1 MKKTVKCLFA
11 SAALFILLTG
21 CVQFQNMTV
30 PKKVQVKTTAEYNF
44 TIAEFEKDFSDK
56 LSAAEIRKSIG
67 ENFEFYDYNPGGN
80 QEVQQYLLRMPL
92 EEVPLD
98 FGSYMESIDIGKNLD
113 AMNFEQDIP
122 IPDLQLNAEQEID
135 LEILNT
141 MMIGLLAVKGNIGT
155 GPQKVNFTGFSTVSI
170 SSGKLTINTAS
181 ANGTVKLYSASG
193 LTQAGCSTATPIAT
207 GTLKSGKV
215 VFDLS
220 GKTLYAND
228 TYIDFVDD
236 NSNQE
241 FVGTLNKTAK
251 ISKVTGLLSQ
261 DDKIITLDPVSFKG
275 AGESSPVKECVFSD
289 DSKLSLNITTPS
301 WSGVTITKNIKLSGG
316 LDLTFSGSETESSL
330 MGKKYTNQDIILEP
344 ELTLKFS
351 NATIDFTSKPKFELS
366 SDIKGFK
373 SVTVKLPEGVKTSFD
388 VKQELPSS
396 ASSMVKE
403 IVWNAGSGIE
413 IEYSNTLPAGNDMK
427 MTASSDF
434 IGLNSQTETIETTP
448 GTEKK
453 KIEFHSD
460 AEKTTSISN
469 ATKVD
474 FSAKLELPGYKDT
487 ENTITISG
495 VEPGESYK
503 IAMKITPVFDWE
515 SITIDTTALNDTG
528 VLGKMA
534 VDFNPKTLLSS
545 LDSMLDPSGNSKISD
560 KIKLSELELKLF
572 CERPDYESFKDVQF
586 TGKIGL
592 GGISDDGEHL
602 NNATYILGSKT
613 EDHQLIFNNE
623 PVLEKDSKGTVIS
636 DLAGVQCVGTNL
648 ASTINS
654 ISESEK
660 LGLNY
665 SLKLTGTDG
674 NKNLTLQKTNLNN
687 SSNTSLKITAM
698 IILPLELKVTED
710 YTVDVMKMA
719 GKSFNPDD
727 SSEPDL
733 LGRTDF
739 SSSGGTMEKLMNIIE
754 NVSVTYAPS
763 KKPIIGNAE
772 IKIDLDG
779 TGANFEEKSISINGG
794 IYTEKPKMIV
804 ENPVKPS
811 VNVVLKQGELKIPR
825 EMSFKT
831 RLDLQI
837 KTNGEPLEFGGN

>member
-56 LSAAEIRKSIG
+56 LSAAEIQKSIG
-67 ENFEFYDYNPGGN
+67 ENLEFYDYNPGGN
-80 QEVQQYLLRMPL
+80 EEVQQYLLRMPL
-92 EEVPLD
+92 QEVPLD

-122 IPDLQLNAEQEID
+122 IPNLQLNAEQEID

-141 MMIGLLAVKGNIGT
+141 MMIGLLAVKGNTGT

-170 SSGKLTINTAS
+170 SSGKLTIDTTS
-181 ANGTVKLYSASG
+181 AKGTVKLYSASG
-193 LTQAGCSTATPIAT
+193 LTQAGCSSATPIAT

-220 GKTLYAND
+220 GKTLYANE

-236 NSNQE
+236 NTNQE
-241 FVGTLNKTAK
+241 FVGTLNETAK
-251 ISKVTGLLSQ
+251 ISKVTGLSQ
-261 DDKIITLDPVSFKG
+261 DDKTIKLDPVSFKG
-275 AGESSPVKECVFSD
+275 AGDSSPVKECVFSE
-289 DSKLSLNITTPS
+289 DSKLSLNITTPN
-301 WSGVTITKNIKLSGG
+301 WDGVTITKNIKLSGG
-316 LDLTFSGSETESSL
+316 LDLTFSGSETESL
-330 MGKKYTNQDIILEP
+330 KDKIYTNQDIILEP
-344 ELTLKFS
+344 ELTLTFS

-366 SDIKGFK
+366 SEIKGFE

-413 IEYSNTLPAGNDMK
+413 IEYSNTLPAGNAMD
-427 MTASSDF
+427 MTASSGF
-434 IGLNSQTETIETTP
+434 IGLASSTKTIETTS
-448 GTEKK
+448 GSEKK
-453 KIEFHSD
+453 KIEFYSAD
-460 AEKTTSISN
+460 EKTVTINSS
-469 ATKVD
+469 TKVD
-474 FSAKLELPGYKDT
+474 FSASLTLPGFNST
-487 ENTITISG
+487 ENTITISN
-495 VEPGESYK
+495 VVPGESYK
-503 IAMKITPVFDWE
+503 IAMKITPVFNWK
-515 SITIDTTALNDTG
+515 SITIDTTALDEKG
-528 VLGKMA
+528 VPGKMA

-545 LDSMLDPSGNSKISD
+545 LDSMLDSSGTNKISD
-560 KIKLSELELKLF
+560 KINLSKLELKLF
-572 CERPDYESFKDVQF
+572 CERPDYESFKNVQF
-586 TGKIGL
+586 EGKIGL
-592 GGISDDGEHL
+592 GGTSDGGQTL
-602 NNATYILGSKT
+602 NNPTYILGSET

-636 DLAGVQCVGTNL
+636 DLTGVQCVGTNL
-648 ASTINS
+648 ALTINS

-674 NKNLTLQKTNLNN
+674 NKDLKLTKDALKN
-687 SSNTSLKITAM
+687 SSKTSLKITAM

-719 GKSFNPDD
+719 GKSFNPSD
-727 SSEPDL
+727 STEPDL

-754 NVSVTYAPS
+754 SVSVTYAPS

-772 IKIDLDG
+772 IQIDLDG
-779 TGANFEEKSISINGG
+779 TGTEFEEKSISINGG

>member
-56 LSAAEIRKSIG
+56 LSAATIQSSIG

-122 IPDLQLNAEQEID
+122 IPNLQLNAEQEID

-155 GPQKVNFTGFSTVSI
+155 GPQKVNFKGFSTVSI

-220 GKTLYAND
+220 GKTLYANE

-241 FVGTLNKTAK
+241 FVGTLNETAK
-251 ISKVTGLLSQ
+251 ISKVTGLSQ
-261 DDKIITLDPVSFKG
+261 DDKTIKLDPVSFKG

-289 DSKLSLNITTPS
+289 DSKLSLNITTPN
-301 WSGVTITKNIKLSGG
+301 WGGVTITKNIKLSGG
-316 LDLTFSGSETESSL
+316 LDLTFSGSETESL
-330 MGKKYTNQDIILEP
+330 KDKIYTNQDIILEP

-366 SDIKGFK
+366 SEIKGFK
-373 SVTVKLPEGVKTSFD
+373 SVTVKLPEGVKTSFNVSQD
-388 VKQELPSS
+388 LPRS

-427 MTASSDF
+427 MTASSEF
-434 IGLNSQTETIETTP
+434 IGLTSQIEIIETTN

-503 IAMKITPVFDWE
+503 IAMKITPVFDWK
-515 SITIDTTALNDTG
+515 SITIDTTALDEKG
-528 VLGKMA
+528 VPGNMA

-545 LDSMLDPSGNSKISD
+545 LDSMLDPSENSKISD
-560 KIKLSELELKLF
+560 KIDLSKLELKLF
-572 CERPDYESFKDVQF
+572 CERPDYESFKNVQF
-586 TGKIGL
+586 EGKISL
-592 GGISDDGEHL
+592 GGTSDEGKNL
-602 NNATYILGSKT
+602 NNPTYILGTET

-674 NKNLTLQKTNLNN
+674 KTDLKLTKDDLKN

-698 IILPLELKVTED
+698 IILPLELKITAD

-779 TGANFEEKSISINGG
+779 TGTKFEVKSISINGG

>member
-56 LSAAEIRKSIG
+56 LSAAEIQKSIG
-67 ENFEFYDYNPGGN
+67 ETFEFYDYNPGGN

-122 IPDLQLNAEQEID
+122 IPNLQLNAEQEID

-155 GPQKVNFTGFSTVSI
+155 GPQKVNFEGFSTVSI

-193 LTQAGCSTATPIAT
+193 LTDAGCSSANLIAT

-220 GKTLYAND
+220 GKTLYANG

-236 NSNQE
+236 NTNQE
-241 FVGTLNKTAK
+241 FGGTLNKTAK
-251 ISKVTGLLSQ
+251 ISKVTGLTQ
-261 DDKIITLDPVSFKG
+261 ADKTITLDPVSFKG

-289 DSKLSLNITTPS
+289 DSNLSLNITTPN
-301 WSGVTITKNIKLSGG
+301 WTGVTITKNIKLSGG
-316 LDLTFSGSETESSL
+316 LELTFSGSATESL

-373 SVTVKLPEGVKTSFD
+373 TVTVKLPEGVKTSFNVSQD
-388 VKQELPSS
+388 LPRS
-396 ASSMVKE
+396 AATMVNE

-413 IEYSNTLPAGNDMK
+413 VEYSNTLPPGNAME
-427 MTASSDF
+427 MTASSEF
-434 IGLNSQTETIETTP
+434 IGLTSQPKTIETTT
-448 GTEKK
+448 GNEKK
-453 KIEFHSD
+453 TIQFHSA
-460 AEKTTSISN
+460 AEKTIKISE
-469 ATKVD
+469 TPKVD
-474 FSAKLELPGYKDT
+474 FSAKLELPKYNET

-495 VEPGESYK
+495 VKPGESYK
-503 IAMKITPVFDWE
+503 IAMKITPVFDWK
-515 SITIDTTALNDTG
+515 SITIDTAALD
-528 VLGKMA
+528 GKDVSGNMA
-534 VDFNPKTLLSS
+534 VDFNPAKLLSS
-545 LDSMLDPSGNSKISD
+545 LDSMLDSSGTNKISD
-560 KIKLSELELKLF
+560 KIDLSKLELKLF
-572 CERPDYESFKDVQF
+572 CERPDYESFKNVQF
-586 TGKIGL
+586 EGKIAL
-592 GGISDDGEHL
+592 GGTSDDGENL
-602 NNATYILGSKT
+602 NNPTYILGT
-613 EDHQLIFNNE
+613 EKEDKPLMFSNE

-636 DLAGVQCVGTNL
+636 DLTGVSCVGTDL
-648 ASTINS
+648 ATTINN

-674 NKNLTLQKTNLNN
+674 KTDLKLTKKDLNN
-687 SSNTSLKITAM
+687 SSKTSLKITAM
-698 IILPLELKVTED
+698 IILPLELNVTD
-710 YTVDVMKMA
+710 NYTVDVMKMA

-733 LGRTDF
+733 LGRTEF

-754 NVSVTYAPS
+754 SVSVTYAPS

-779 TGANFEEKSISINGG
+779 TGTNFEEKSISINGG

>member
-56 LSAAEIRKSIG
+56 LSAAEIQKSIG

-80 QEVQQYLLRMPL
+80 EKVQQYLLRMPL

-122 IPDLQLNAEQEID
+122 IPNLQLNAEQEID

-193 LTQAGCSTATPIAT
+193 LTQAGCSTATTIAT

-251 ISKVTGLLSQ
+251 ISKVTGLTQ
-261 DDKIITLDPVSFKG
+261 GDQTIKLDPVSFKG

-289 DSKLSLNITTPS
+289 DSKLSLNITTPE
-301 WSGVTITKNIKLSGG
+301 WKGVTITKNIKLSGG
-316 LDLTFSGSETESSL
+316 LDLTFSVSETESSL
-330 MGKKYTNQDIILEP
+330 KDKIYTNKDIILEP
-344 ELTLKFS
+344 KLTLKFS
-351 NATIDFTSKPKFELS
+351 NATIDFTSKPKYELS
-366 SDIKGFK
+366 SEIKGFK
-373 SVTVKLPEGVKTSFD
+373 SVTVKLPEGVKTSFN
-388 VKQELPSS
+388 VSQELPSS

-413 IEYSNTLPAGNDMK
+413 VEYSNTLPAENDMK

-434 IGLNSQTETIETTP
+434 IGLITSQPKTIETTT
-448 GTEKK
+448 GNEKK
-453 KIEFHSD
+453 KIEFYSAD
-460 AEKTTSISN
+460 KKTVKISE
-469 ATKVD
+469 TPKVD
-474 FSAKLELPGYKDT
+474 FSASLTLPGFNST
-487 ENTITISG
+487 ENTITISN
-495 VEPGESYK
+495 VVPGESYK

-515 SITIDTTALNDTG
+515 SITIDTTALNDKD
-528 VLGKMA
+528 VSGKMA
-534 VDFNPKTLLSS
+534 VAFNPKTLLSS
-545 LDSMLDPSGNSKISD
+545 LDSMLDPSGTNKISE
-560 KIKLSELELKLF
+560 KIKLSKLEIKLF

-586 TGKIGL
+586 KGKIGL
-592 GGISDDGEHL
+592 GGTSNGGQTL
-602 NNATYILGSKT
+602 NNPTYILGSET

-636 DLAGVQCVGTNL
+636 DLAGVPCVGMNL

-674 NKNLTLQKTNLNN
+674 KTDLKLTKDDLKN

-698 IILPLELKVTED
+698 IILPLELNVTD
-710 YTVDVMKMA
+710 NYTVDVMKMA

-727 SSEPDL
+727 SSEADL

-739 SSSGGTMEKLMNIIE
+739 SSLGGTMEKLMNIIE
-754 NVSVTYAPS
+754 SVSVTYAPS

>member
-56 LSAAEIRKSIG
+56 LSAAEIQKSIG

-193 LTQAGCSTATPIAT
+193 LTQAGCSSENLIAT

-220 GKTLYAND
+220 GKTLYANG

-236 NSNQE
+236 NTNQE
-241 FVGTLNKTAK
+241 FVGSLNDTAK
-251 ISKVTGLLSQ
+251 ISKVTGLSQ

-316 LDLTFSGSETESSL
+316 LDLTFSGSETESL

-344 ELTLKFS
+344 ELTLKFT
-351 NATIDFTSKPKFELS
+351 NATIDFTSKPKFELI

-373 SVTVKLPEGVKTSFD
+373 TVTVKLPEGVKTSFD

-413 IEYSNTLPAGNDMK
+413 IEYSNTLPVGNAME
-427 MTASSDF
+427 MTASSEF
-434 IGLNSQTETIETTP
+434 IGLNSQTETIDTTD
-448 GTEKK
+448 GAEKK
-453 KIEFHSD
+453 TIQFRSA
-460 AEKTTSISN
+460 AEKKITIDN

-474 FSAKLELPGYKDT
+474 FLANLELPEYNET

-495 VEPGESYK
+495 VKPGESYK
-503 IAMKITPVFDWE
+503 IAMKITPVFDWK
-515 SITIDTTALNDTG
+515 SITIDTTALDNTG
-528 VLGKMA
+528 VSENMA

-545 LDSMLDPSGNSKISD
+545 LDSMLDPSGTNKISD
-560 KIKLSELELKLF
+560 KINLSKLELKLF
-572 CERPDYESFKDVQF
+572 CERPDYESFKNVQF
-586 TGKIGL
+586 EGKIGL
-592 GGISDDGEHL
+592 GGTSDEGKTL
-602 NNATYILGSKT
+602 NNPTYILGSET

-636 DLAGVQCVGTNL
+636 DLTGVQCVGTNL
-648 ASTINS
+648 ALTINS

-674 NKNLTLQKTNLNN
+674 NNKLTLQKTDLNN

-719 GKSFNPDD
+719 GKSFNPSD

-754 NVSVTYAPS
+754 SVSVTYAPS

-779 TGANFEEKSISINGG
+779 TGTKFEEKSISINGG

-811 VNVVLKQGELKIPR
+811 VNVVLKQGTLSIPR

>member
-56 LSAAEIRKSIG
+56 LSAAEIQKSIG
-67 ENFEFYDYNPGGN
+67 ENLEFYDYNPGGN

-92 EEVPLD
+92 QEVPLD
-98 FGSYMESIDIGKNLD
+98 FGSYMESIDIGKKLD

-122 IPDLQLNAEQEID
+122 IPNLQLNAEQEID

-141 MMIGLLAVKGNIGT
+141 MMIGLLAVNGKTGT

-193 LTQAGCSTATPIAT
+193 LTQVGCSSATPIAT

-220 GKTLYAND
+220 GKTLYANE
-228 TYIDFVDD
+228 TFIDFVDD

-251 ISKVTGLLSQ
+251 ISKVTGLTQ
-261 DDKIITLDPVSFKG
+261 ADKTITLDPVSFKG
-275 AGESSPVKECVFSD
+275 AGDSSPVKECVFSD
-289 DSKLSLNITTPS
+289 DSTLSLNITTPN
-301 WSGVTITKNIKLSGG
+301 WTGVTITKNIKLSGG
-316 LDLTFSGSETESSL
+316 LDLTFSDSETKSL
-330 MGKKYTNQDIILEP
+330 KDEKYTNQDIILEP

-351 NATIDFTSKPKFELS
+351 NATIDFTSEPKFELS

-373 SVTVKLPEGVKTSFD
+373 TVTVKLPEGVKTSFD

-396 ASSMVKE
+396 ASSMVKQ

-413 IEYSNTLPAGNDMK
+413 VEYSNTLPDGNAME
-427 MTASSDF
+427 MTASSEF
-434 IGLNSQTETIETTP
+434 IGLTSQPKTIETTT

-453 KIEFHSD
+453 KIEFHSA
-460 AEKTTSISN
+460 AEKIIIIN
-469 ATKVD
+469 NDTKVD
-474 FSAKLELPGYKDT
+474 FSANLKLPGYNGT

-515 SITIDTTALNDTG
+515 SITIDTTALNDKG
-528 VLGKMA
+528 VSGKMA
-534 VDFNPKTLLSS
+534 VNFNPKTLLSS
-545 LDSMLDPSGNSKISD
+545 LDSMLDSSGNSTISD
-560 KIKLSELELKLF
+560 KIKLSKLELKLF
-572 CERPDYESFKDVQF
+572 CERPDYESFKNVQF
-586 TGKIGL
+586 TGKIAL
-592 GGISDDGEHL
+592 GGTSNDGVTL
-602 NNATYILGSKT
+602 KDATYIL
-613 EDHQLIFNNE
+613 EDKPLMFSNE

-636 DLAGVQCVGTNL
+636 DLSKVSCVGTDL
-648 ASTINS
+648 ATTINN

-674 NKNLTLQKTNLNN
+674 KTDLKLTKKDLNN

-698 IILPLELKVTED
+698 IILPLELKVTD
-710 YTVDVMKMA
+710 NYTVDVMKMA
-719 GKSFNPDD
+719 GKSFDPNN
-727 SSEPDL
+727 SSEADL

-779 TGANFEEKSISINGG
+779 TGTNFEEKSISINGG

-804 ENPVKPS
+804 ENPLKPS

>member
-56 LSAAEIRKSIG
+56 LSAATIQSSIG

-122 IPDLQLNAEQEID
+122 IPNLQLNAEQEID

-155 GPQKVNFTGFSTVSI
+155 GPQKVNFKGFSTVSI

-220 GKTLYAND
+220 GKTLYANE

-236 NSNQE
+236 NTNQE
-241 FVGTLNKTAK
+241 FVGTLNKNAK
-251 ISKVTGLLSQ
+251 ISKVTGLTQ
-261 DDKIITLDPVSFKG
+261 DDKTITLDPVSFKG
-275 AGESSPVKECVFSD
+275 AGESSPVKECVFSE
-289 DSKLSLNITTPS
+289 DSKLSLNITTPN
-301 WSGVTITKNIKLSGG
+301 WTGVTITKNIKLSGG
-316 LDLTFSGSETESSL
+316 LDLTFSDSETKSL
-330 MGKKYTNQDIILEP
+330 KNIIYTNQDIILEP
-344 ELTLKFS
+344 ELTLKFTD
-351 NATIDFTSKPKFELS
+351 ATIDFTSEPKFKLS

-403 IVWNAGSGIE
+403 IVWNARSGIE

-434 IGLNSQTETIETTP
+434 IGLTSSTKTIETTS
-448 GTEKK
+448 GSEKE
-453 KIEFHSD
+453 KIEFYSAD
-460 AEKTTSISN
+460 ENTVTINSS
-469 ATKVD
+469 TKVD
-474 FSAKLELPGYKDT
+474 FSASLTLPGFNST
-487 ENTITISG
+487 ENTITISN
-495 VEPGESYK
+495 VVPGKSYK
-503 IAMKITPVFDWE
+503 IAMKITPVFDWK
-515 SITIDTTALNDTG
+515 SITIDTTALNDKDVSG
-528 VLGKMA
+528 NMA

-545 LDSMLDPSGNSKISD
+545 LDSMLDSSGTNKISD
-560 KIKLSELELKLF
+560 KIDLSKLELKLF
-572 CERPDYESFKDVQF
+572 CERPDYESFQNVQF
-586 TGKIGL
+586 EGKIGL
-592 GGISDDGEHL
+592 GGTSDEGQTL
-602 NNATYILGSKT
+602 NKPTYILGSET

-636 DLAGVQCVGTNL
+636 DLTGVQCVGTNL

-654 ISESEK
+654 ITGTDK

-674 NKNLTLQKTNLNN
+674 NKDLTLEKDDLKN
-687 SSNTSLKITAM
+687 SSKTSLKITAM

-719 GKSFNPDD
+719 GKLFDPDD

-739 SSSGGTMEKLMNIIE
+739 SSSAGTMEKLMNIIE
-754 NVSVTYAPS
+754 SVSVTYAPS

-804 ENPVKPS
+804 ENAVKPS
-811 VNVVLKQGELKIPR
+811 VKVVLKQGELKIPR

>member
-56 LSAAEIRKSIG
+56 LSAAEIQKSIG
-67 ENFEFYDYNPGGN
+67 ETFEFYDYNPGGN

-122 IPDLQLNAEQEID
+122 IPNLQLNAEQEID

-155 GPQKVNFTGFSTVSI
+155 GPQKVNFKGFSTVSI

-220 GKTLYAND
+220 GKTLYANE

-241 FVGTLNKTAK
+241 FVGTLNETAK
-251 ISKVTGLLSQ
+251 ISKVTGLTQ
-261 DDKIITLDPVSFKG
+261 GDQTIKLDPVSFKG
-275 AGESSPVKECVFSD
+275 AGDSSPVKECVFSD
-289 DSKLSLNITTPS
+289 DSILSLNITTPN
-301 WSGVTITKNIKLSGG
+301 WDGVTITKNIKLSGG
-316 LDLTFSGSETESSL
+316 LDLTFSGSETESL
-330 MGKKYTNQDIILEP
+330 KDKIYTNQDIILEP
-344 ELTLKFS
+344 ELTLIFS

-366 SDIKGFK
+366 SEIKGFK
-373 SVTVKLPEGVKTSFD
+373 SVTVKLPEGVKTSFNVSQD
-388 VKQELPSS
+388 LPRS

-413 IEYSNTLPAGNDMK
+413 VEYSNTLPAENDMK

-503 IAMKITPVFDWE
+503 IAMKITPVFDWK
-515 SITIDTTALNDTG
+515 SITIDTTALNDKD
-528 VLGKMA
+528 VPRKMA

-560 KIKLSELELKLF
+560 KIDLSKLELKLF
-572 CERPDYESFKDVQF
+572 CERPDYESFKNVQF
-586 TGKIGL
+586 TGKIAL
-592 GGISDDGEHL
+592 GGTSDKGETL
-602 NNATYILGSKT
+602 KDAAYILGTKT
-613 EDHQLIFNNE
+613 EDKPLMFSNE

-636 DLAGVQCVGTNL
+636 DLTGVQCVGTNL

-674 NKNLTLQKTNLNN
+674 NKNLTLKKTDLNN

-779 TGANFEEKSISINGG
+779 TGTKFEEKSISINGG

>member
-56 LSAAEIRKSIG
+56 LSAATIQSSIG

-122 IPDLQLNAEQEID
+122 IPNLQLNAEQEID

-155 GPQKVNFTGFSTVSI
+155 GPQKVNFKGFSTVSI

-289 DSKLSLNITTPS
+289 DSKLSLNITTPE
-301 WSGVTITKNIKLSGG
+301 WKGVTITKNIKLSGG
-316 LDLTFSGSETESSL
+316 LDLTFSGSETESL

-366 SDIKGFK
+366 SEIKGFE

-413 IEYSNTLPAGNDMK
+413 VEYSNTLPAGNDMK
-427 MTASSDF
+427 MTASSEF
-434 IGLNSQTETIETTP
+434 IGLTSQPKTIETTS
-448 GTEKK
+448 GSEKK
-453 KIEFHSD
+453 KIEFYSAD
-460 AEKTTSISN
+460 EKTVTINSS
-469 ATKVD
+469 TKVD
-474 FSAKLELPGYKDT
+474 FSASLTLPGFNST
-487 ENTITISG
+487 ENTITISN
-495 VEPGESYK
+495 VVPGESYK

-515 SITIDTTALNDTG
+515 SITIDTTALDEKG
-528 VLGKMA
+528 VPGNMA
-534 VDFNPKTLLSS
+534 VDFNPKKLLSS

-560 KIKLSELELKLF
+560 KIDLSKLELKLF
-572 CERPDYESFKDVQF
+572 CERPDYESFKNVQF
-586 TGKIGL
+586 TGKIAL
-592 GGISDDGEHL
+592 GGTSDGGQTL
-602 NNATYILGSKT
+602 NNPTYILGSET

-636 DLAGVQCVGTNL
+636 DLTGVSCVGTDL
-648 ASTINS
+648 ATTINN
-654 ISESEK
+654 ISELEK

-674 NKNLTLQKTNLNN
+674 NNNLTLKKTDLNN

-698 IILPLELKVTED
+698 IILPLELEVTAD

-779 TGANFEEKSISINGG
+779 TGTKFEEKSISINGG

>member
-56 LSAAEIRKSIG
+56 LSAATIQSSIG

-122 IPDLQLNAEQEID
+122 IPNLQLNAEQEID

-155 GPQKVNFTGFSTVSI
+155 GPQKVNFKGFSTVSI

-236 NSNQE
+236 NTNQE

-251 ISKVTGLLSQ
+251 ISKVTGLTQ
-261 DDKIITLDPVSFKG
+261 GDQTIKLDPVSFKG
-275 AGESSPVKECVFSD
+275 AGDSSPVKECVFSD
-289 DSKLSLNITTPS
+289 DSNLSLNITTPN
-301 WSGVTITKNIKLSGG
+301 WGGVTITKNIKLSGG
-316 LDLTFSGSETESSL
+316 LDLTFSGSETESL
-330 MGKKYTNQDIILEP
+330 KDKIYTNQDIILEP
-344 ELTLKFS
+344 ELTLIFS

-366 SDIKGFK
+366 SEIKGFK
-373 SVTVKLPEGVKTSFD
+373 SVTVKLPEGVKTSFNVSQD
-388 VKQELPSS
+388 LPSS

-413 IEYSNTLPAGNDMK
+413 VEYSNTLPAENDMK

-515 SITIDTTALNDTG
+515 SITIDTTALDEKG
-528 VLGKMA
+528 VPGKMA

-545 LDSMLDPSGNSKISD
+545 LDSMLDSSGTNKISD
-560 KIKLSELELKLF
+560 KIDLSKLELKLF

-592 GGISDDGEHL
+592 GGTSDDGEHL

-613 EDHQLIFNNE
+613 EEQQLMFSKE
-623 PVLEKDSKGTVIS
+623 PALVKDSKGTVIS
-636 DLAGVQCVGTNL
+636 DLTRVPCVGMDL

-674 NKNLTLQKTNLNN
+674 NNNLTLKKTDLNN

-733 LGRTDF
+733 LGRTEF

-779 TGANFEEKSISINGG
+779 TGTKFEEKSISINGG

>member
-56 LSAAEIRKSIG
+56 LSAATIQSSIG
-67 ENFEFYDYNPGGN
+67 ENLEFYDYNPGGN

-122 IPDLQLNAEQEID
+122 IPNLQLNAEQEID

-141 MMIGLLAVKGNIGT
+141 MMIGLLAVKGNTGT

-170 SSGKLTINTAS
+170 SSGKLTIDTAS

-193 LTQAGCSTATPIAT
+193 LTDAGCSSANLIAT
-207 GTLKSGKV
+207 GNLKSGKV

-220 GKTLYAND
+220 GKTLYANG

-236 NSNQE
+236 NTNQE
-241 FVGTLNKTAK
+241 FGGTLNKTAK
-251 ISKVTGLLSQ
+251 ISKVTGLTQ
-261 DDKIITLDPVSFKG
+261 DDKTITLDPVSFKG

-289 DSKLSLNITTPS
+289 DSKLSLNISTPE
-301 WSGVTITKNIKLSGG
+301 WTGVTITKNIKLSGG

-330 MGKKYTNQDIILEP
+330 KDKKYTNQDIILEP
-344 ELTLKFS
+344 ELTLKFTD
-351 NATIDFTSKPKFELS
+351 ATIDFTTKPKYELS

-373 SVTVKLPEGVKTSFD
+373 SVTVKLPEGVKTSFNVSQD
-388 VKQELPSS
+388 LPGS

-413 IEYSNTLPAGNDMK
+413 VEYSNTLPAGNDME
-427 MTASSDF
+427 MTASSEF
-434 IGLNSQTETIETTP
+434 IGLTSQTKKIETTTV
-448 GTEKK
+448 TEKK
-453 KIEFHSD
+453 RIQFHSD
-460 AEKTTSISN
+460 AKKITSISN

-474 FSAKLELPGYKDT
+474 FSAKLVLPGYNGT

-495 VEPGESYK
+495 VEPGKSYK

-515 SITIDTTALNDTG
+515 SITIDTTALDKTG
-528 VLGKMA
+528 VSGNMA

-545 LDSMLDPSGNSKISD
+545 LDSMLDSSGTNKISD
-560 KIKLSELELKLF
+560 KIDLSKLELKLF
-572 CERPDYESFKDVQF
+572 CERPDYESFNNVKF
-586 TGKIGL
+586 TGKIRL
-592 GGISDDGEHL
+592 GGTSDEGQTL
-602 NNATYILGSKT
+602 NNPTYILGSKT

-636 DLAGVQCVGTNL
+636 DLSKVSCVGTDL
-648 ASTINS
+648 ATTINS
-654 ISESEK
+654 ISESEI

-674 NKNLTLQKTNLNN
+674 KTDLKLTKKDLNN
-687 SSNTSLKITAM
+687 SSKTSLKITAM
-698 IILPLELKVTED
+698 IILPLELNVTD
-710 YTVDVMKMA
+710 NYTVDVMKMA

-779 TGANFEEKSISINGG
+779 TGTKFEEKSISINGG

>member
-56 LSAAEIRKSIG
+56 LSAATIQSSIG
-67 ENFEFYDYNPGGN
+67 ENLEFYDYNPGGN
-80 QEVQQYLLRMPL
+80 EKVQQYLLRMPL
-92 EEVPLD
+92 QEVPLD

-122 IPDLQLNAEQEID
+122 IPNLQLNAEQEID

-141 MMIGLLAVKGNIGT
+141 MMIGLLAVNGKTGT

-193 LTQAGCSTATPIAT
+193 LTDAGCSSATPIAT

-220 GKTLYAND
+220 GKTLYANE
-228 TYIDFVDD
+228 TYIDFVEDD
-236 NSNQE
+236 TNQE

-251 ISKVTGLLSQ
+251 ISKVTGLTQ
-261 DDKIITLDPVSFKG
+261 DDKTITLDSVSFKG

-289 DSKLSLNITTPS
+289 DSKLSLNITTPN
-301 WSGVTITKNIKLSGG
+301 WDGVTITKNIKLSGG
-316 LDLTFSGSETESSL
+316 LDLTFSGSATESL

-344 ELTLKFS
+344 ELTLKFTD
-351 NATIDFTSKPKFELS
+351 ATIDFTSKPKFELS
-366 SDIKGFK
+366 SNIKGFK
-373 SVTVKLPEGVKTSFD
+373 SVTVKLPEGVKTSFE

-413 IEYSNTLPAGNDMK
+413 VEYSNTLPAGNDMK
-427 MTASSDF
+427 MTASSEF
-434 IGLNSQTETIETTP
+434 IGLNSQTETIDTTD
-448 GTEKK
+448 GAEKK
-453 KIEFHSD
+453 TIQFRSA
-460 AEKTTSISN
+460 AEKKITIDN

-474 FSAKLELPGYKDT
+474 FLANLELPEYNET

-495 VEPGESYK
+495 VTPGESYK
-503 IAMKITPVFDWE
+503 IAMKITPVFNWE
-515 SITIDTTALNDTG
+515 SITIDTTALNDKDVSG
-528 VLGKMA
+528 NMA
-534 VDFNPKTLLSS
+534 VNFNPKTLLSS

-560 KIKLSELELKLF
+560 KIKLSKLELKLF
-572 CERPDYESFKDVQF
+572 CERPDYESFKNVQF
-586 TGKIGL
+586 EGKISL
-592 GGISDDGEHL
+592 GGISDEGKNL
-602 NNATYILGSKT
+602 NNPTYILGTET
-613 EDHQLIFNNE
+613 EDKPLMFSNE

-636 DLAGVQCVGTNL
+636 DLTRVQCVGTNL

-654 ISESEK
+654 ISEPEK

-674 NKNLTLQKTNLNN
+674 NKDLKLTKDALKN
-687 SSNTSLKITAM
+687 SSKTSLKITAM
-698 IILPLELKVTED
+698 IILPLELNVTED

-719 GKSFNPDD
+719 GKSFNPND

-733 LGRTDF
+733 LGRTEF

-754 NVSVTYAPS
+754 SVSVTYAPS

-779 TGANFEEKSISINGG
+779 TGTKFVEKSISINGG

>member
-56 LSAAEIRKSIG
+56 LSAAEIQKSIG
-67 ENFEFYDYNPGGN
+67 ETFEFYDYNPGGN

-181 ANGTVKLYSASG
+181 ANGTVKLYSASR

-220 GKTLYAND
+220 GKTLYANE
-228 TYIDFVDD
+228 TFIDFVDD
-236 NSNQE
+236 NTNQE

-251 ISKVTGLLSQ
+251 ISKVTGLTQ
-261 DDKIITLDPVSFKG
+261 ADKTIKLDPVSFKG

-316 LDLTFSGSETESSL
+316 LDLTFSGSETESL

-388 VKQELPSS
+388 VKQELPDS
-396 ASSMVKE
+396 ASSMVNQ

-413 IEYSNTLPAGNDMK
+413 VEYSNTLPAGNDME
-427 MTASSDF
+427 MTASSEF
-434 IGLNSQTETIETTP
+434 IGLTSQTKKIETTTV
-448 GTEKK
+448 TEKK
-453 KIEFHSD
+453 RIQFHSD
-460 AEKTTSISN
+460 AKKITSISN

-495 VEPGESYK
+495 VTPGESYK
-503 IAMKITPVFDWE
+503 IAMKITPVFDWK
-515 SITIDTTALNDTG
+515 SITIDTTALDEKG
-528 VLGKMA
+528 VSGNMA

-545 LDSMLDPSGNSKISD
+545 LDSMLDSSGTNKISD
-560 KIKLSELELKLF
+560 KIDLSKLELKLF
-572 CERPDYESFKDVQF
+572 CERPDYESFNNVKF

-592 GGISDDGEHL
+592 GGTSDEGKNL
-602 NNATYILGSKT
+602 NNPTYILGTEK

-623 PVLEKDSKGTVIS
+623 PVLQKDSKGTVIS

-674 NKNLTLQKTNLNN
+674 NKNLTLQKTDLNN

-719 GKSFNPDD
+719 GKSFNPSD

-733 LGRTDF
+733 LGRTEF

-779 TGANFEEKSISINGG
+779 TGTKFEEKSISINGG

>member
-56 LSAAEIRKSIG
+56 LSAATIQSSIG

-92 EEVPLD
+92 QEVPLD

-122 IPDLQLNAEQEID
+122 IPNLQLNAEQEID

-141 MMIGLLAVKGNIGT
+141 MMIGLLAVNGKTGT

-193 LTQAGCSTATPIAT
+193 LTDAGCSTATPIAT

-220 GKTLYAND
+220 GKTLYANE
-228 TYIDFVDD
+228 TFIDFVDD
-236 NSNQE
+236 NTNQE

-251 ISKVTGLLSQ
+251 ISKVTGLSQ
-261 DDKIITLDPVSFKG
+261 DDKTITLDPVSFKG
-275 AGESSPVKECVFSD
+275 AGDSSPVKECVFSD
-289 DSKLSLNITTPS
+289 DSILSLNITTPN
-301 WSGVTITKNIKLSGG
+301 WDGVTITKNIKLSGG
-316 LDLTFSGSETESSL
+316 LDLTFSGSETESL
-330 MGKKYTNQDIILEP
+330 KDKIYTNQDIILEP
-344 ELTLKFS
+344 ELTLTFS

-366 SDIKGFK
+366 SEIKGFE

-388 VKQELPSS
+388 VKQELPRS

-413 IEYSNTLPAGNDMK
+413 VEYSNTLPAGNDMK
-427 MTASSDF
+427 MTASSEF
-434 IGLNSQTETIETTP
+434 IGLTSQPKTIETTK
-448 GTEKK
+448 GTEKNT
-453 KIEFHSD
+453 IQFHSAD
-460 AEKTTSISN
+460 EKTITIDN

-474 FSAKLELPGYKDT
+474 FSANLELPGYNET

-495 VEPGESYK
+495 VTPGESYK
-503 IAMKITPVFDWE
+503 IAMKITPVFNWK
-515 SITIDTTALNDTG
+515 SITIDTTALNDKDVSG
-528 VLGKMA
+528 NMA
-534 VDFNPKTLLSS
+534 VNFNPKTLLSS

-560 KIKLSELELKLF
+560 KIDLSKLELKLF
-572 CERPDYESFKDVQF
+572 CERPDYESFKNVQF
-586 TGKIGL
+586 EGKISL
-592 GGISDDGEHL
+592 GGTSDGGQTLDED
-602 NNATYILGSKT
+602 AAYILGSKT
-613 EDHQLIFNNE
+613 EEQQLMFSKE
-623 PVLEKDSKGTVIS
+623 PALVKDSKGTVIS
-636 DLAGVQCVGTNL
+636 DLTRVPCVGMDL

-674 NKNLTLQKTNLNN
+674 NNNLTLKKTDLNN

-698 IILPLELKVTED
+698 IILPLELKVTAD

-719 GKSFNPDD
+719 GKSFDPDD

-733 LGRTDF
+733 LGRTEF

-754 NVSVTYAPS
+754 SVSVTYAPS

-779 TGANFEEKSISINGG
+779 TGKKFEEKSISINGG

>member
-56 LSAAEIRKSIG
+56 LSAATIQSSIG

-122 IPDLQLNAEQEID
+122 IPNLQLNAEQEID

-155 GPQKVNFTGFSTVSI
+155 GPQKVNFKGFSTVSI

-220 GKTLYAND
+220 GKTLYANE

-251 ISKVTGLLSQ
+251 ISKVTGLTQ
-261 DDKIITLDPVSFKG
+261 GDQTIKLDPVSFKG
-275 AGESSPVKECVFSD
+275 AGESSPVKKCVFSD
-289 DSKLSLNITTPS
+289 DSKLSLNITTPE
-301 WSGVTITKNIKLSGG
+301 WKGVTITKNIKLSGG
-316 LDLTFSGSETESSL
+316 LDLTFSGSETESL
-330 MGKKYTNQDIILEP
+330 KDKIYTNQDIILEP

-366 SDIKGFK
+366 SEIKGFK
-373 SVTVKLPEGVKTSFD
+373 SVTVKLPEGVKTSFNVSQD
-388 VKQELPSS
+388 LPRS

-413 IEYSNTLPAGNDMK
+413 IEYSNTLPDGNDMK
-427 MTASSDF
+427 MTASSSF
-434 IGLNSQTETIETTP
+434 IGLTSQTEKIETTN

-460 AEKTTSISN
+460 AENTITIN
-469 ATKVD
+469 DATKVD
-474 FSAKLELPGYKDT
+474 FSANLQLPGYEDT
-487 ENTITISG
+487 GNTITISG
-495 VEPGESYK
+495 VKPGESYK

-515 SITIDTTALNDTG
+515 SITIDTTALDEKG
-528 VLGKMA
+528 VPGKMA

-545 LDSMLDPSGNSKISD
+545 LDSMLDSSGTNKISD
-560 KIKLSELELKLF
+560 KIDLSKLELKLF
-572 CERPDYESFKDVQF
+572 CERPDYESFKNVQF

-592 GGISDDGEHL
+592 GGTSDEGKNL
-602 NNATYILGSKT
+602 NNPTYILGTET

-674 NKNLTLQKTNLNN
+674 NKNLTLKKTDLNN

-779 TGANFEEKSISINGG
+779 TGTKFEEKSISINGG

>member
-56 LSAAEIRKSIG
+56 LSAAEIQKSIG
-67 ENFEFYDYNPGGN
+67 ETFEFYDYNPGGN
-80 QEVQQYLLRMPL
+80 EKVQQYLLRMPL
-92 EEVPLD
+92 QEVPLD

-155 GPQKVNFTGFSTVSI
+155 GPQKVNFEGFSTVSI

-220 GKTLYAND
+220 GKTLYANE
-228 TYIDFVDD
+228 TFIDFVDD
-236 NSNQE
+236 NTNQE

-251 ISKVTGLLSQ
+251 ISKVTGLSQ
-261 DDKIITLDPVSFKG
+261 DDKTITLDPVSFKG

-289 DSKLSLNITTPS
+289 GSILSLNITTQN
-301 WSGVTITKNIKLSGG
+301 WTGVTITKNIKLSGG
-316 LDLTFSGSETESSL
+316 LELTFSDSATESL
-330 MGKKYTNQDIILEP
+330 KDIIYTNQDIILEP

-351 NATIDFTSKPKFELS
+351 NATIDFTSKPKYELS

-373 SVTVKLPEGVKTSFD
+373 SVTVKLPDGVKTSFD
-388 VKQELPSS
+388 VKQELPDST
-396 ASSMVKE
+396 SSMVKQ

-413 IEYSNTLPAGNDMK
+413 IEYSNTLPAGNAME
-427 MTASSDF
+427 MTASSAF
-434 IGLNSQTETIETTP
+434 IGLNQTETIDTTD
-448 GTEKK
+448 GTEKN
-453 KIEFHSD
+453 KIQFRSD
-460 AEKTTSISN
+460 AEKTITIDN

-495 VEPGESYK
+495 VEPGKSYK
-503 IAMKITPVFDWE
+503 IAMKITPVFDWK
-515 SITIDTTALNDTG
+515 SITIDTTALDESG
-528 VLGKMA
+528 VKGNMA

-545 LDSMLDPSGNSKISD
+545 LDSMLDSSGTNKISD
-560 KIKLSELELKLF
+560 NIDLSKLELKLF
-572 CERPDYESFKDVQF
+572 CERPDYESFKNVQF
-586 TGKIGL
+586 TGKISL
-592 GGISDDGEHL
+592 GGTSNEGENL
-602 NNATYILGSKT
+602 NNPTYILGTKT
-613 EDHQLIFNNE
+613 EDKPLTFFNE

-636 DLAGVQCVGTNL
+636 DLSKVSCVGMDL

-665 SLKLTGTDG
+665 SLKLTGSDG
-674 NKNLTLQKTNLNN
+674 NKELTLKKADLNN

-698 IILPLELKVTED
+698 IILPLELNVTGE

-719 GKSFNPDD
+719 GKTFDPNNPA
-727 SSEPDL
+727 EADL
-733 LGRTDF
+733 LGRTEF
-739 SSSGGTMEKLMNIIE
+739 SSSDGTMEKLMNIIDS
-754 NVSVTYAPS
+754 VSVTYAPS

-779 TGANFEEKSISINGG
+779 TGANFVEKSISINGG

-811 VNVVLKQGELKIPR
+811 VKVVLKQGELKIPR

>member
-56 LSAAEIRKSIG
+56 LSAATIQSSIG

-80 QEVQQYLLRMPL
+80 QKVQQYLLRMPL
-92 EEVPLD
+92 QEVPLD

-251 ISKVTGLLSQ
+251 ISKVTGLSQ

-316 LDLTFSGSETESSL
+316 LDLTFSGSETESL

-366 SDIKGFK
+366 SEIKGFE

-388 VKQELPSS
+388 VKQELPRS

-413 IEYSNTLPAGNDMK
+413 VEYSNTLPAGNDMK
-427 MTASSDF
+427 MTASSEF
-434 IGLNSQTETIETTP
+434 IGLNSQTETIDTTD
-448 GTEKK
+448 GAEKK
-453 KIEFHSD
+453 TIQFRSA
-460 AEKTTSISN
+460 AEKKITIDN

-474 FSAKLELPGYKDT
+474 FSANLQLPGYEDT
-487 ENTITISG
+487 GNTITISG
-495 VEPGESYK
+495 VKPGESYK

-515 SITIDTTALNDTG
+515 SITIDTTALDASG
-528 VLGKMA
+528 VSGNMA
-534 VDFNPKTLLSS
+534 VDFNPAKLLSS
-545 LDSMLDPSGNSKISD
+545 LDSMLDSSGTNKISD
-560 KIKLSELELKLF
+560 KIDLSKLELKLF
-572 CERPDYESFKDVQF
+572 CERPDYESFKNVQF
-586 TGKIGL
+586 TGKIAL
-592 GGISDDGEHL
+592 GGTSDKGETL
-602 NNATYILGSKT
+602 KDAAYILGTKT
-613 EDHQLIFNNE
+613 EDKPLMFSNE

-636 DLAGVQCVGTNL
+636 DLTGVQCVGMDL

-674 NKNLTLQKTNLNN
+674 KTDLKLTKKDLNN
-687 SSNTSLKITAM
+687 SSKTSLKITAM

-719 GKSFNPDD
+719 GKSFNPSDY
-727 SSEPDL
+727 SEPDL
-733 LGRTDF
+733 LGRTEF

-754 NVSVTYAPS
+754 SVSVTYAPS

-779 TGANFEEKSISINGG
+779 TGTKFDEKSISINGG

-811 VNVVLKQGELKIPR
+811 VNVVLKQGTLSIPR

>member
-56 LSAAEIRKSIG
+56 LSAAEIQKSIG

-80 QEVQQYLLRMPL
+80 EKVQQYLLRMPL

-193 LTQAGCSTATPIAT
+193 LTQAGCSSENLIAT

-220 GKTLYAND
+220 GKTLYANG

-236 NSNQE
+236 NTNQE
-241 FVGTLNKTAK
+241 FVGSLNDTAK
-251 ISKVTGLLSQ
+251 ISKVTGLSQ

-316 LDLTFSGSETESSL
+316 LDLTFSGSETESL

-344 ELTLKFS
+344 ELTLKFT
-351 NATIDFTSKPKFELS
+351 NATIDFTSKPKFELI

-373 SVTVKLPEGVKTSFD
+373 TVTVKLPEGVKTSFD

-413 IEYSNTLPAGNDMK
+413 IEYSNTLPVGNAME

-434 IGLNSQTETIETTP
+434 IGLITSQPKTIETTT
-448 GTEKK
+448 GNEKK
-453 KIEFHSD
+453 KIEFYSAD
-460 AEKTTSISN
+460 EKTVKISE
-469 ATKVD
+469 TPKVD
-474 FSAKLELPGYKDT
+474 FSANLELPDYNET

-495 VEPGESYK
+495 VKPGESYK
-503 IAMKITPVFDWE
+503 IAMKITPVFDWK
-515 SITIDTTALNDTG
+515 SITIDTTALNDKDDS
-528 VLGKMA
+528 GKMA
-534 VDFNPKTLLSS
+534 VVFNPKTLLSS

-572 CERPDYESFKDVQF
+572 CERPDYESFKNVQF

-592 GGISDDGEHL
+592 GGISDEGENL
-602 NNATYILGSKT
+602 NNATYILGTEK

-636 DLAGVQCVGTNL
+636 DLAGVPCVGMNL

-674 NKNLTLQKTNLNN
+674 KTDLKLTKDVLKN

-719 GKSFNPDD
+719 GKSFDPNN
-727 SSEPDL
+727 SSEADL

-739 SSSGGTMEKLMNIIE
+739 SSLGGTMEKLMNIIE
-754 NVSVTYAPS
+754 SVSVTYAPS

-779 TGANFEEKSISINGG
+779 TGTKFEEKSISINGG

>member
-56 LSAAEIRKSIG
+56 LSAATIQSSIG

-122 IPDLQLNAEQEID
+122 IPNLQLNAEQEID

-141 MMIGLLAVKGNIGT
+141 MMIGLLAVSGKTGN

-193 LTQAGCSTATPIAT
+193 LTDAGCSSATPIAT

-220 GKTLYAND
+220 GKTLYANE

-236 NSNQE
+236 NTNHE
-241 FVGTLNKTAK
+241 FVGTLNETAK
-251 ISKVTGLLSQ
+251 ISKVTGLTQ
-261 DDKIITLDPVSFKG
+261 DDKTITLDPVSFKG
-275 AGESSPVKECVFSD
+275 AGESSPVKECVFSE
-289 DSKLSLNITTPS
+289 DSKLSLNITTPN
-301 WSGVTITKNIKLSGG
+301 WDGVTITKNIKLSGG
-316 LDLTFSGSETESSL
+316 LDLTFSDSETESL
-330 MGKKYTNQDIILEP
+330 KDKIYTNQDIILEP
-344 ELTLKFS
+344 ELTLTFS

-366 SDIKGFK
+366 SDIKGFD

-396 ASSMVKE
+396 ASSMVKQ

-413 IEYSNTLPAGNDMK
+413 IEYSNTLPAENDMK

-434 IGLNSQTETIETTP
+434 IGLTSQTKTIDTTT
-448 GTEKK
+448 GTNKNT
-453 KIEFHSD
+453 IEFHSA
-460 AEKTTSISN
+460 AEKTITISET
-469 ATKVD
+469 TKVD
-474 FSAKLELPGYKDT
+474 FSAKLELPGYNEI

-515 SITIDTTALNDTG
+515 SITIDTTALNTSG
-528 VLGKMA
+528 VSGNMA
-534 VDFNPKTLLSS
+534 VDFNPAKLLSS
-545 LDSMLDPSGNSKISD
+545 LDSMLVSSGTNKISD
-560 KIKLSELELKLF
+560 KIKLSKLELKLF
-572 CERPDYESFKDVQF
+572 CERPDYESFKNVQF
-586 TGKIGL
+586 EGKISL
-592 GGISDDGEHL
+592 GGTSDDGENL
-602 NNATYILGSKT
+602 NNPTYILGT
-613 EDHQLIFNNE
+613 EKEDKPLIFNNE

-636 DLAGVQCVGTNL
+636 DLTRVQCVGTNL

-654 ISESEK
+654 ISEPEK

-674 NKNLTLQKTNLNN
+674 NKDLKLTKDALKN
-687 SSNTSLKITAM
+687 SSKTSLKITAM

-719 GKSFNPDD
+719 GKSFNPSD
-727 SSEPDL
+727 STEPDL

-779 TGANFEEKSISINGG
+779 TGTKFEEKSISINGG

>member
-56 LSAAEIRKSIG
+56 LSAATIQSSIS

-122 IPDLQLNAEQEID
+122 IPNLQLNAEQEID

-170 SSGKLTINTAS
+170 SSGKLTINTES
-181 ANGTVKLYSASG
+181 AKGTVKLYSASG
-193 LTQAGCSTATPIAT
+193 LTDAECSSATPIAT

-220 GKTLYAND
+220 GKTLYAKE
-228 TYIDFVDD
+228 TFIDFVDD
-236 NSNQE
+236 NTNQE
-241 FVGTLNKTAK
+241 FVGTLNETAK
-251 ISKVTGLLSQ
+251 ISKVTGLTQ
-261 DDKIITLDPVSFKG
+261 GDQTIKLDPVSFKG

-289 DSKLSLNITTPS
+289 DSKLSLNITTPN
-301 WSGVTITKNIKLSGG
+301 WDGVTITKNIKLSGG
-316 LDLTFSGSETESSL
+316 LDLTFSDSETESL
-330 MGKKYTNQDIILEP
+330 KDKIYTNQDIILEP
-344 ELTLKFS
+344 ELTLTFS

-366 SDIKGFK
+366 SEIKGFE

-388 VKQELPSS
+388 VKQELPRS

-413 IEYSNTLPAGNDMK
+413 IEYSNTLPAGNAMD
-427 MTASSDF
+427 MTASSGF
-434 IGLNSQTETIETTP
+434 IGLASSTKTIETTS
-448 GTEKK
+448 GSEKK
-453 KIEFHSD
+453 KIEFYSAD
-460 AEKTTSISN
+460 EKTVTINSS
-469 ATKVD
+469 TEVD
-474 FSAKLELPGYKDT
+474 FSASLTLPGFNST
-487 ENTITISG
+487 ENTITISN
-495 VEPGESYK
+495 VVPGESYK
-503 IAMKITPVFDWE
+503 IAMKITPVFDWK
-515 SITIDTTALNDTG
+515 SITIDTTALNDKD
-528 VLGKMA
+528 VSEKMA

-560 KIKLSELELKLF
+560 KIDLSKLELKLF
-572 CERPDYESFKDVQF
+572 CERPDYESFKNVQF
-586 TGKIGL
+586 EGQIGL
-592 GGISDDGEHL
+592 GGTSDEGQTL
-602 NNATYILGSKT
+602 NNPTYILGSEK

-636 DLAGVQCVGTNL
+636 DLTGVPCVGMDL
-648 ASTINS
+648 ASTINN

-674 NKNLTLQKTNLNN
+674 KTDLILTKTDLNN
-687 SSNTSLKITAM
+687 SSKTSLKITAM

-719 GKSFNPDD
+719 GKSFDPNN

-754 NVSVTYAPS
+754 SVSVTYAPS

-779 TGANFEEKSISINGG
+779 TGTKFEEKSISINGG

-811 VNVVLKQGELKIPR
+811 VNVVLKQGTLSIPR

>member
-56 LSAAEIRKSIG
+56 LSAATIQSSIG

-80 QEVQQYLLRMPL
+80 QKVQQYLLRMPL
-92 EEVPLD
+92 QEVPLD

-220 GKTLYAND
+220 GKTLYAKE
-228 TYIDFVDD
+228 TFIDFVDD
-236 NSNQE
+236 NTNQE
-241 FVGTLNKTAK
+241 FVGTLNETAK
-251 ISKVTGLLSQ
+251 ISKVTGLTQ
-261 DDKIITLDPVSFKG
+261 GDQTIKLDPVSFKG

-289 DSKLSLNITTPS
+289 DSKLSLNITTPN
-301 WSGVTITKNIKLSGG
+301 WDGVTITKNIKLSGG
-316 LDLTFSGSETESSL
+316 LDLTFSDSETESL
-330 MGKKYTNQDIILEP
+330 KDKIYTNQDIILEP
-344 ELTLKFS
+344 ELTLEFS
-351 NATIDFTSKPKFELS
+351 NATIDFTSEPKFELS

-373 SVTVKLPEGVKTSFD
+373 SVTVKLPDGVKTSFD
-388 VKQELPSS
+388 VKQELPRS

-403 IVWNAGSGIE
+403 IVWNKGSGIE
-413 IEYSNTLPAGNDMK
+413 IEYSNTLPPGNAME
-427 MTASSDF
+427 MTASSGF
-434 IGLNSQTETIETTP
+434 IGLASSTKTIETTS
-448 GTEKK
+448 GSEKK
-453 KIEFHSD
+453 KIEFYSAD
-460 AEKTTSISN
+460 EKTVTINSS
-469 ATKVD
+469 TKVD
-474 FSAKLELPGYKDT
+474 FSASLTLPGFNST
-487 ENTITISG
+487 ENTITISN
-495 VEPGESYK
+495 VKPGESYK

-515 SITIDTTALNDTG
+515 SITIDTTALDEKG
-528 VLGKMA
+528 VSEKMA

-545 LDSMLDPSGNSKISD
+545 LDSMLDSSGNSKISD
-560 KIKLSELELKLF
+560 KIDLSKLELKLF
-572 CERPDYESFKDVQF
+572 CERPDYESFKNVQF
-586 TGKIGL
+586 KGKISL
-592 GGISDDGEHL
+592 GGTSDGGQTLDED
-602 NNATYILGSKT
+602 AAYILGSKT
-613 EDHQLIFNNE
+613 EEQQLMFSKE
-623 PVLEKDSKGTVIS
+623 PALVKDSKGTVIS
-636 DLAGVQCVGTNL
+636 DLTRVPCVGMDL

-674 NKNLTLQKTNLNN
+674 DKNLTLKKTYLNN
-687 SSNTSLKITAM
+687 SSKTSLKITAM
-698 IILPLELKVTED
+698 IILPLELKITAD

-719 GKSFNPDD
+719 GKSFDPNN

-754 NVSVTYAPS
+754 SVSVTYAPS

-779 TGANFEEKSISINGG
+779 TGAKFEEKSISINGG

-804 ENPVKPS
+804 ENAVKPS

>member
-56 LSAAEIRKSIG
+56 LSAATIQSSIG

-122 IPDLQLNAEQEID
+122 IPNLQLNAEQEID

-141 MMIGLLAVKGNIGT
+141 MMIGLLAVNGITGT
-155 GPQKVNFTGFSTVSI
+155 GPQKVNFKDFSTVSI

-251 ISKVTGLLSQ
+251 ISKVTGLTQ
-261 DDKIITLDPVSFKG
+261 DDKTITLDPVSFKG

-289 DSKLSLNITTPS
+289 DSKLSLNITTPN
-301 WSGVTITKNIKLSGG
+301 WGGVTITKNIKLSGG
-316 LDLTFSGSETESSL
+316 LDLTFSGSETESL
-330 MGKKYTNQDIILEP
+330 KDKIYTNQDIILEP
-344 ELTLKFS
+344 VLTLTFS

-366 SDIKGFK
+366 SEIKGFK
-373 SVTVKLPEGVKTSFD
+373 SVTVKLPEGVKTSFN
-388 VKQELPSS
+388 VSQELPSS

-413 IEYSNTLPAGNDMK
+413 VEYSNTLPAENDMK

-434 IGLNSQTETIETTP
+434 IGLITSQPKTIETTT
-448 GTEKK
+448 GNEKK
-453 KIEFHSD
+453 KIEFYSAD
-460 AEKTTSISN
+460 KKTVKISE
-469 ATKVD
+469 TPKVD
-474 FSAKLELPGYKDT
+474 FSASLTLPGFNST
-487 ENTITISG
+487 ENTITISN
-495 VEPGESYK
+495 VVPGESYK

-515 SITIDTTALNDTG
+515 SITIDTTALNDKD
-528 VLGKMA
+528 VSGKMA
-534 VDFNPKTLLSS
+534 VAFNPKTLLSS
-545 LDSMLDPSGNSKISD
+545 LDSMLDPSGTNKISE
-560 KIKLSELELKLF
+560 KIKLSKLEIKLF

-586 TGKIGL
+586 KGKIGL
-592 GGISDDGEHL
+592 GGISDEGKNL
-602 NNATYILGSKT
+602 NNPTYILGTET

-636 DLAGVQCVGTNL
+636 DLAGVPCVGMNL

-674 NKNLTLQKTNLNN
+674 NKNLTLQKTDLNN

-719 GKSFNPDD
+719 GKTFNPNN

-779 TGANFEEKSISINGG
+779 TGTNFEEKSISINGG

>member
-56 LSAAEIRKSIG
+56 LSAAEIQKSIG
-67 ENFEFYDYNPGGN
+67 ETFEFYDYNPGGN

-122 IPDLQLNAEQEID
+122 IPNLQLNAEQEID

-251 ISKVTGLLSQ
+251 ISKVTGLTQ
-261 DDKIITLDPVSFKG
+261 GDQTIKLDPVSFKG
-275 AGESSPVKECVFSD
+275 AGDSSPVKECVFSD
-289 DSKLSLNITTPS
+289 DSTLSLNITTPEWKS
-301 WSGVTITKNIKLSGG
+301 VTITKNIKLSGG
-316 LDLTFSGSETESSL
+316 LDLTFSGSETESL
-330 MGKKYTNQDIILEP
+330 KDKIYTNQDIILEP

-351 NATIDFTSKPKFELS
+351 NATIDFTSKPKYELS

-388 VKQELPSS
+388 VEQDLPSS

-413 IEYSNTLPAGNDMK
+413 IEYSNTLPAGNAMD
-427 MTASSDF
+427 MTASSGF
-434 IGLNSQTETIETTP
+434 IGLASSTKTIATTS
-448 GTEKK
+448 GSEKK
-453 KIEFHSD
+453 KIEFYSAD
-460 AEKTTSISN
+460 EKTVTINSS
-469 ATKVD
+469 TKVD
-474 FSAKLELPGYKDT
+474 FSASLTLPGFNST
-487 ENTITISG
+487 ENTITISN
-495 VEPGESYK
+495 VVPGESYK
-503 IAMKITPVFDWE
+503 IAMKITPVFDWK
-515 SITIDTTALNDTG
+515 SITIDTTALDEKG
-528 VLGKMA
+528 VPGKMA

-545 LDSMLDPSGNSKISD
+545 LDSMLDSSGTNKISD
-560 KIKLSELELKLF
+560 KIDLSKLELKLF
-572 CERPDYESFKDVQF
+572 CERPDYESFKNVQF
-586 TGKIGL
+586 EGKIAL
-592 GGISDDGEHL
+592 GGTSDDGKNL
-602 NNATYILGSKT
+602 NNPTYILGTKT
-613 EDHQLIFNNE
+613 EDKPLMFSNE

-636 DLAGVQCVGTNL
+636 DLTGVQCVGTNL

-654 ISESEK
+654 ITGTEK

-674 NKNLTLQKTNLNN
+674 KTDLKLTKDVLKN

-698 IILPLELKVTED
+698 IILPLELEVTAD

-719 GKSFNPDD
+719 GKSFNPDNP
-727 SSEPDL
+727 SEADL

-779 TGANFEEKSISINGG
+779 TGTKFEEKSISINGG

>member
-1 MKKTVKCLFA
+1 MKKTGKCLFA

-56 LSAAEIRKSIG
+56 LSAAEIQESMG
-67 ENFEFYDYNPGGN
+67 GSLEFYDYNPGGN

-122 IPDLQLNAEQEID
+122 IPNLQLNAEQEID

-141 MMIGLLAVKGNIGT
+141 MMIGLLAVNGKTGT

-170 SSGKLTINTAS
+170 SSGKLTINTAG

-193 LTQAGCSTATPIAT
+193 LTQAGCSSANPIAT
-207 GTLKSGKV
+207 GTLKSGIV

-220 GKTLYAND
+220 GKTLYANE
-228 TYIDFVDD
+228 TFIDFVDD
-236 NSNQE
+236 NTNQE

-251 ISKVTGLLSQ
+251 ISKVTGLTQ
-261 DDKIITLDPVSFKG
+261 DDQTIKLDPVSFKG

-289 DSKLSLNITTPS
+289 DSTLSLNITTPN
-301 WSGVTITKNIKLSGG
+301 WDGVTITKNIKLSGG
-316 LDLTFSGSETESSL
+316 LDLTFSDSATESL
-330 MGKKYTNQDIILEP
+330 KNIIYTNQDIILEP

-351 NATIDFTSKPKFELS
+351 DATIDFTTKPKYELS

-413 IEYSNTLPAGNDMK
+413 VEYSNTLPAGNDME
-427 MTASSDF
+427 MTASSEF
-434 IGLNSQTETIETTP
+434 IGLTSQTKKIETTTV
-448 GTEKK
+448 TEKK
-453 KIEFHSD
+453 RIQFHSD
-460 AEKTTSISN
+460 AKKITSISN

-474 FSAKLELPGYKDT
+474 FSAKLELPSYKDT

-495 VEPGESYK
+495 VTPGESYK

-515 SITIDTTALNDTG
+515 SITIDTTALDKTG
-528 VLGKMA
+528 VSGNMA

-545 LDSMLDPSGNSKISD
+545 LDSMLDSSGNSKISE
-560 KIKLSELELKLF
+560 KIKLSKLELKLF
-572 CERPDYESFKDVQF
+572 CERPDYESFQNVQF

-592 GGISDDGEHL
+592 GGTSDDGENL
-602 NNATYILGSKT
+602 NNPTYILGTET
-613 EDHQLIFNNE
+613 EDKHLMFSNE

-636 DLAGVQCVGTNL
+636 DLTGVQCVGTNL

-674 NKNLTLQKTNLNN
+674 NTDLKLTKKDLKN

-698 IILPLELKVTED
+698 IILPLELKVTD
-710 YTVDVMKMA
+710 NYTVDVMKMA
-719 GKSFNPDD
+719 GKSFDPNN
-727 SSEPDL
+727 SSEADL
-733 LGRTDF
+733 LGRTEF

-779 TGANFEEKSISINGG
+779 TGTKFEEKSISINGG

>member
-56 LSAAEIRKSIG
+56 LSAATIQSSIG

-80 QEVQQYLLRMPL
+80 EKVQQYLLRMPL

-122 IPDLQLNAEQEID
+122 IPNLQLNAEQEID

-155 GPQKVNFTGFSTVSI
+155 GPQKVNFEDFSTVSI

-220 GKTLYAND
+220 GKTLYANE

-236 NSNQE
+236 NTNQE

-251 ISKVTGLLSQ
+251 ISKVTGLTQ
-261 DDKIITLDPVSFKG
+261 GDQKIKLDPVSFKG
-275 AGESSPVKECVFSD
+275 AGESSPVKECFFSD
-289 DSKLSLNITTPS
+289 NSKLSLNITTPN
-301 WSGVTITKNIKLSGG
+301 WDGVTITKNIKLSGG
-316 LDLTFSGSETESSL
+316 LDLTFSGSETESL
-330 MGKKYTNQDIILEP
+330 KDKKYTNQDIILEP
-344 ELTLKFS
+344 ELTLTFS

-388 VKQELPSS
+388 IKQELPSS

-413 IEYSNTLPAGNDMK
+413 LEYSNTLPAGNDMK
-427 MTASSDF
+427 MTASSEF

-453 KIEFHSD
+453 KIEFYSAD
-460 AEKTTSISN
+460 KKTVKISE
-469 ATKVD
+469 TPKVD
-474 FSAKLELPGYKDT
+474 FSANLELPKYNET
-487 ENTITISG
+487 ENTIIISG
-495 VEPGESYK
+495 VTPGESYK
-503 IAMKITPVFDWE
+503 IAMKITPVFNWE
-515 SITIDTTALNDTG
+515 SITIDTTALNDKG
-528 VLGKMA
+528 VSEKMA

-560 KIKLSELELKLF
+560 KIDLSKLELKLF
-572 CERPDYESFKDVQF
+572 CERPDYESFKNVQF
-586 TGKIGL
+586 EGKISL
-592 GGISDDGEHL
+592 GGTSNGGETL
-602 NNATYILGSKT
+602 NNPTYILGSET

-623 PVLEKDSKGTVIS
+623 PVLKKDSKGTVIS
-636 DLAGVQCVGTNL
+636 DLAGVPCVGMNL

-674 NKNLTLQKTNLNN
+674 NKNLKLQKTALNN

-719 GKSFNPDD
+719 GKSFNPYD

-779 TGANFEEKSISINGG
+779 TGTKFEEKSISINGG

>member
-56 LSAAEIRKSIG
+56 LSAATIQSSIG

-122 IPDLQLNAEQEID
+122 IPNLQLNAEQEID

-155 GPQKVNFTGFSTVSI
+155 GPQKVNFEGFSTVSI

-251 ISKVTGLLSQ
+251 ISKVTGLSQ
-261 DDKIITLDPVSFKG
+261 DDKTIKLDPVSFKG
-275 AGESSPVKECVFSD
+275 AGESSPVKKCVFSD
-289 DSKLSLNITTPS
+289 DSKLSLNITTPE
-301 WSGVTITKNIKLSGG
+301 WKGVTITKNIKLSGG
-316 LDLTFSGSETESSL
+316 LDLTFSDSETESL
-330 MGKKYTNQDIILEP
+330 KDIIYTNQDIILEP

-351 NATIDFTSKPKFELS
+351 NATIDFTSEPQFELS

-427 MTASSDF
+427 MTASSEF
-434 IGLNSQTETIETTP
+434 IGLTFQTKTIETTT
-448 GTEKK
+448 GNEKK

-474 FSAKLELPGYKDT
+474 FLANLELPEYNET

-495 VEPGESYK
+495 VTPGESYK
-503 IAMKITPVFDWE
+503 IAMKITPVFNWK
-515 SITIDTTALNDTG
+515 SITIDTTALNDKG
-528 VLGKMA
+528 VSGNMA
-534 VDFNPKTLLSS
+534 VDFNPKTLLRS
-545 LDSMLDPSGNSKISD
+545 LDSMLDSSGTNKISD
-560 KIKLSELELKLF
+560 KINLSKLELKLF
-572 CERPDYESFKDVQF
+572 CERPDYESFKNVQF
-586 TGKIGL
+586 TGKIAL
-592 GGISDDGEHL
+592 GGISDDGKNL
-602 NNATYILGSKT
+602 NNATYILGTEK

-636 DLAGVQCVGTNL
+636 DLTRVPCVGMDL

-674 NKNLTLQKTNLNN
+674 KTDLKLKKTDLNN

-779 TGANFEEKSISINGG
+779 TGTKFEEKSISINGG

>member
-56 LSAAEIRKSIG
+56 LSAATIQSSIG

-122 IPDLQLNAEQEID
+122 IPNLQLNAEQEID

-155 GPQKVNFTGFSTVSI
+155 GPQKVNFKGFSTVSI

-193 LTQAGCSTATPIAT
+193 LTNAECSSATPIAT
-207 GTLKSGKV
+207 GSLKSGKV

-220 GKTLYAND
+220 GKTLYANE

-236 NSNQE
+236 NTNQE

-251 ISKVTGLLSQ
+251 ISKVTGLTQ
-261 DDKIITLDPVSFKG
+261 GDQTIKLDPVSFKG
-275 AGESSPVKECVFSD
+275 AGDSSPVKECVFSD
-289 DSKLSLNITTPS
+289 DSKLSLNITTPN
-301 WSGVTITKNIKLSGG
+301 WGGVTITKNIKLSGG
-316 LDLTFSGSETESSL
+316 LDLTFSGSETESL
-330 MGKKYTNQDIILEP
+330 KDKIYTNQDIILEP

-366 SDIKGFK
+366 SEIKGFK
-373 SVTVKLPEGVKTSFD
+373 SVTVKLPEGVKTSFN
-388 VKQELPSS
+388 VSQELPSS

-503 IAMKITPVFDWE
+503 IAMKITPVFDWK
-515 SITIDTTALNDTG
+515 SITIDTTALDEKG
-528 VLGKMA
+528 VPGKMA

-545 LDSMLDPSGNSKISD
+545 LDSMLDSSGTNKISD
-560 KIKLSELELKLF
+560 KIDLSKLELKLF
-572 CERPDYESFKDVQF
+572 CERPDYESFKNVQF
-586 TGKIGL
+586 KGKISL
-592 GGISDDGEHL
+592 GGTSDGGQTLDED
-602 NNATYILGSKT
+602 AAYILGSKT
-613 EDHQLIFNNE
+613 EEQQLMFSKE
-623 PVLEKDSKGTVIS
+623 PALVKDSKGTVIS
-636 DLAGVQCVGTNL
+636 DLTRVPCVGMDL

-660 LGLNY
+660 LGLKY

-674 NKNLTLQKTNLNN
+674 NNNLTLKKTDLNN

-698 IILPLELKVTED
+698 IILPLELKVTAD

-719 GKSFNPDD
+719 GKSFDPNN

-754 NVSVTYAPS
+754 SVSVTYAPS

-779 TGANFEEKSISINGG
+779 TGKKFEEKSISINGG

-825 EMSFKT
+825 VMSFKT

>member
-56 LSAAEIRKSIG
+56 LSAATIQSSIG

-92 EEVPLD
+92 QEVPLD

-122 IPDLQLNAEQEID
+122 IPNLQLDAEQEID

-170 SSGKLTINTAS
+170 SSGKFTIDTAS

-193 LTQAGCSTATPIAT
+193 LTEEGCSTATPIAT

-220 GKTLYAND
+220 GKTLYANE
-228 TYIDFVDD
+228 TFIDFVDD
-236 NSNQE
+236 DTNRE
-241 FVGTLNKTAK
+241 FVGTLNKNAK
-251 ISKVTGLLSQ
+251 ISKVTGLTQ
-261 DDKIITLDPVSFKG
+261 DDKTITLDSVSFKG
-275 AGESSPVKECVFSD
+275 AGDSSPVKECVFSD
-289 DSKLSLNITTPS
+289 DSTLSLNITTPN
-301 WSGVTITKNIKLSGG
+301 WDGVTITKNIKLSGG
-316 LDLTFSGSETESSL
+316 LDLTFSGSETESL
-330 MGKKYTNQDIILEP
+330 KDKIYTNQDIILEP

-388 VKQELPSS
+388 VKQELPRSV
-396 ASSMVKE
+396 ATMVKE

-413 IEYSNTLPAGNDMK
+413 VEYSNTLPPGNAME
-427 MTASSDF
+427 MTASSEF
-434 IGLNSQTETIETTP
+434 IGLTSKIEIIETTK

-453 KIEFHSD
+453 TIQFRSD
-460 AEKTTSISN
+460 AEKIIKISE
-469 ATKVD
+469 TPKVD
-474 FSAKLELPGYKDT
+474 FSANLKLPGYKDT
-487 ENTITISG
+487 ENTITISD
-495 VEPGESYK
+495 VKPGESYK
-503 IAMKITPVFDWE
+503 IAMKITPVFDWK
-515 SITIDTTALNDTG
+515 SITIDTTALDASG
-528 VLGKMA
+528 VSGYMA
-534 VDFNPKTLLSS
+534 VDFNPKTLLGS
-545 LDSMLDPSGNSKISD
+545 LDSMLESSGNSKISD
-560 KIKLSELELKLF
+560 KIDLSKLELKLF
-572 CERPDYESFKDVQF
+572 CERPDYESFKNVQF
-586 TGKIGL
+586 EGQIAL
-592 GGISDDGEHL
+592 GGTSDDGEHL
-602 NNATYILGSKT
+602 NNAAYILGTET
-613 EDHQLIFNNE
+613 EDKPLMFSNE

-636 DLAGVQCVGTNL
+636 DLTRVQCVGTNL

-654 ISESEK
+654 ISEPEK

-674 NKNLTLQKTNLNN
+674 NKDLKLTKDALKN
-687 SSNTSLKITAM
+687 SSKTSLKITAM

-719 GKSFNPDD
+719 GKSFNPSD
-727 SSEPDL
+727 STEPDL

-754 NVSVTYAPS
+754 SVSVTYAPS

-779 TGANFEEKSISINGG
+779 TGTNFEEKSISINGG

-804 ENPVKPS
+804 ENPLKPS

-825 EMSFKT
+825 VMSFKT

>member
-56 LSAAEIRKSIG
+56 LSAATIQSSIG

-80 QEVQQYLLRMPL
+80 EKVQQYLLRMPL
-92 EEVPLD
+92 QEVPLD

-122 IPDLQLNAEQEID
+122 IPNLQLNAEQEID

-170 SSGKLTINTAS
+170 SSGKLTINTES
-181 ANGTVKLYSASG
+181 AKGTVKLYSASG

-220 GKTLYAND
+220 GKTLYANE

-236 NSNQE
+236 NSNHE
-241 FVGTLNKTAK
+241 FVGTLNETAK
-251 ISKVTGLLSQ
+251 ISKVTGLTQ
-261 DDKIITLDPVSFKG
+261 GDQTIKLDPVSFKG
-275 AGESSPVKECVFSD
+275 AGESSPVKKCVFSD
-289 DSKLSLNITTPS
+289 DSNLSLNITTPN
-301 WSGVTITKNIKLSGG
+301 WGGVTITKNIKLSGG
-316 LDLTFSGSETESSL
+316 LDLTFSDSETESL
-330 MGKKYTNQDIILEP
+330 KDIIYTNQDIILEP

-373 SVTVKLPEGVKTSFD
+373 SVTVKLPEGVKTSFNVSQD
-388 VKQELPSS
+388 LPSS

-413 IEYSNTLPAGNDMK
+413 VEYSNTLPAENDMK

-434 IGLNSQTETIETTP
+434 IGLITSQPKTIETTT
-448 GTEKK
+448 GNEKK
-453 KIEFHSD
+453 KIEFYSAD
-460 AEKTTSISN
+460 EKTVKISE
-469 ATKVD
+469 TPKVD
-474 FSAKLELPGYKDT
+474 FSANLELPDYNET

-495 VEPGESYK
+495 VKPGESYK
-503 IAMKITPVFDWE
+503 IAMKITPVFNWE
-515 SITIDTTALNDTG
+515 SITIDTTALNDKDVSG
-528 VLGKMA
+528 NMA
-534 VDFNPKTLLSS
+534 VDFNPKKLLSS

-560 KIKLSELELKLF
+560 KIDLSKLELKLF
-572 CERPDYESFKDVQF
+572 CERPDYESFKNVQF
-586 TGKIGL
+586 EGKISL
-592 GGISDDGEHL
+592 GGTSDEGKNL
-602 NNATYILGSKT
+602 NNPTYILGTET

-636 DLAGVQCVGTNL
+636 DLAGVPCVGMNL

-674 NKNLTLQKTNLNN
+674 NKNLTLQKTELNN

-779 TGANFEEKSISINGG
+779 TGTKFEEKSISINGG

-804 ENPVKPS
+804 ENPLKPS

-825 EMSFKT
+825 VMSFKT

>member
-56 LSAAEIRKSIG
+56 LSAATIQSSIG
-67 ENFEFYDYNPGGN
+67 ENLEFYDYNPGGN
-80 QEVQQYLLRMPL
+80 EKVQQYLLRMPL
-92 EEVPLD
+92 QEVPLD

-141 MMIGLLAVKGNIGT
+141 MMIGLLAVKGNTGT

-193 LTQAGCSTATPIAT
+193 LTDAGCSSATPIAT

-220 GKTLYAND
+220 GKTLYAKG

-236 NSNQE
+236 NSNHE
-241 FVGTLNKTAK
+241 FVGTLNETAK
-251 ISKVTGLLSQ
+251 ISKVTGLTQ
-261 DDKIITLDPVSFKG
+261 GDQTIKLDPVSFKG
-275 AGESSPVKECVFSD
+275 AGESSPVKKCVFSD
-289 DSKLSLNITTPS
+289 DSKLSLNITTPE
-301 WSGVTITKNIKLSGG
+301 WKDVTITKNIKLSGG
-316 LDLTFSGSETESSL
+316 LDLTFSGSETESL
-330 MGKKYTNQDIILEP
+330 KDKIYTNQDIILEP

-351 NATIDFTSKPKFELS
+351 DATIDFTTKPKYELS

-388 VKQELPSS
+388 VKQELPDS
-396 ASSMVKE
+396 ASSMVNQ

-413 IEYSNTLPAGNDMK
+413 VEYSNTLPAGNDME
-427 MTASSDF
+427 MTASSEF
-434 IGLNSQTETIETTP
+434 IGLTSQTKKIETTTV
-448 GTEKK
+448 TEKK
-453 KIEFHSD
+453 RIQFHSD
-460 AEKTTSISN
+460 AKKITSISN

-495 VEPGESYK
+495 VTPGESYK

-515 SITIDTTALNDTG
+515 SITIDTTALDKTG
-528 VLGKMA
+528 VSGNMA
-534 VDFNPKTLLSS
+534 VDFNPAKLLSS
-545 LDSMLDPSGNSKISD
+545 LDSMLESSGNSKISE
-560 KIKLSELELKLF
+560 KIKLSKLELKLF
-572 CERPDYESFKDVQF
+572 CERPDYESFKNVQF

-592 GGISDDGEHL
+592 GGISDDGENL
-602 NNATYILGSKT
+602 KNPTYILGSET
-613 EDHQLIFNNE
+613 EDKPLMFSNE

-636 DLAGVQCVGTNL
+636 DLTRVQCVGTNL

-654 ISESEK
+654 ISEPEK

-674 NKNLTLQKTNLNN
+674 NKDLKLTKDALKN
-687 SSNTSLKITAM
+687 SSKTSLKITAM
-698 IILPLELKVTED
+698 IILPLELNVTED

-719 GKSFNPDD
+719 GKSFNPND
-727 SSEPDL
+727 STEPDL
-733 LGRTDF
+733 LGRTEF

-779 TGANFEEKSISINGG
+779 TGTKFEEKSISINGG

-804 ENPVKPS
+804 ENAVKPS

>member
-56 LSAAEIRKSIG
+56 LSAAEIQKSIG
-67 ENFEFYDYNPGGN
+67 ETFEFYDYNPGGN

-220 GKTLYAND
+220 GKTLYANE
-228 TYIDFVDD
+228 TFIDFVDD
-236 NSNQE
+236 NTNQE

-251 ISKVTGLLSQ
+251 ISKVTGLSQ

-316 LDLTFSGSETESSL
+316 LDLTFSGSETESL

-366 SDIKGFK
+366 SEIKGFE
-373 SVTVKLPEGVKTSFD
+373 SVTVKLPEGVKTSFNVSQD
-388 VKQELPSS
+388 LPSS

-413 IEYSNTLPAGNDMK
+413 VEYSNTLPAENDMK

-434 IGLNSQTETIETTP
+434 IGLITSQPKTIETTT
-448 GTEKK
+448 GNEKK
-453 KIEFHSD
+453 KIEFYSAD
-460 AEKTTSISN
+460 EKTVKISE
-469 ATKVD
+469 TPKVD
-474 FSAKLELPGYKDT
+474 FSANLELPDYNET

-495 VEPGESYK
+495 VKPGESYK
-503 IAMKITPVFDWE
+503 IAMKITPVFDWK
-515 SITIDTTALNDTG
+515 SITIDTTALNDKD
-528 VLGKMA
+528 VSGKMA

-572 CERPDYESFKDVQF
+572 CERPDYESFKNVQF

-592 GGISDDGEHL
+592 GGTSDEGKNL
-602 NNATYILGSKT
+602 NNATYILGTEK

-636 DLAGVQCVGTNL
+636 DLTGVQCVGMDL

-674 NKNLTLQKTNLNN
+674 NTDLKLTKKDLKN

-698 IILPLELKVTED
+698 IILPLELKVTD
-710 YTVDVMKMA
+710 NYTVDVMKMA
-719 GKSFNPDD
+719 GKSFDPNN
-727 SSEPDL
+727 SSEADL

-779 TGANFEEKSISINGG
+779 TGTNFEEKSISINGG

>member
-56 LSAAEIRKSIG
+56 LSAATIQSSIG

-80 QEVQQYLLRMPL
+80 QKVQQYLLRMPL
-92 EEVPLD
+92 QEVPLD

-122 IPDLQLNAEQEID
+122 IPNLQLNAEQEID

-170 SSGKLTINTAS
+170 SSGKLTINTES
-181 ANGTVKLYSASG
+181 AKGTVKLYSASG
-193 LTQAGCSTATPIAT
+193 LTDAECSSATPIAT
-207 GTLKSGKV
+207 GSLKSGKV

-220 GKTLYAND
+220 GKTLYAKE

-236 NSNQE
+236 NTNQE
-241 FVGTLNKTAK
+241 FVGTLNETAK
-251 ISKVTGLLSQ
+251 ISKVTGLTQ
-261 DDKIITLDPVSFKG
+261 GGQTIKLDPVSFKG

-289 DSKLSLNITTPS
+289 DSKLSLNITTPN
-301 WSGVTITKNIKLSGG
+301 WDGVTITKNIKLSGG
-316 LDLTFSGSETESSL
+316 LDLTFSGSETESL
-330 MGKKYTNQDIILEP
+330 LKGKIYTNQDIILEP
-344 ELTLKFS
+344 ELTLEFS
-351 NATIDFTSKPKFELS
+351 NATIDFTSEPKFELS

-413 IEYSNTLPAGNDMK
+413 VEYSNTLPAGNDMK

-503 IAMKITPVFDWE
+503 IAMKITPVFDWK
-515 SITIDTTALNDTG
+515 SITIDTTALDEKG
-528 VLGKMA
+528 VSEKMA
-534 VDFNPKTLLSS
+534 VDFNPKKLLSS

-560 KIKLSELELKLF
+560 IIDLSKLELKLF
-572 CERPDYESFKDVQF
+572 CERPDYESFKNVQF
-586 TGKIGL
+586 EGKISL
-592 GGISDDGEHL
+592 GGTSDEGKNL
-602 NNATYILGSKT
+602 NNPTYILGTET

-674 NKNLTLQKTNLNN
+674 NKNLTLQKTVLNN

-719 GKSFNPDD
+719 GKSFDPSD
-727 SSEPDL
+727 SSEADL
-733 LGRTDF
+733 LGRTEF

-779 TGANFEEKSISINGG
+779 TGTKFEEKSISINGG

-811 VNVVLKQGELKIPR
+811 VNVVLKQGTLSIPR

>member
-56 LSAAEIRKSIG
+56 LSAATIQSSIG

-122 IPDLQLNAEQEID
+122 IPNLQLNAEQEID

-155 GPQKVNFTGFSTVSI
+155 GPQKVNFKGFSTVSI

-228 TYIDFVDD
+228 TFIDFVDD
-236 NSNQE
+236 NTNQE

-251 ISKVTGLLSQ
+251 ISKVTGLTQ
-261 DDKIITLDPVSFKG
+261 GDQTIKLDPVSFKG

-289 DSKLSLNITTPS
+289 DSKLSLNITTPN
-301 WSGVTITKNIKLSGG
+301 WGGVTITKNIKLSGG
-316 LDLTFSGSETESSL
+316 LDLTFSGSETESL
-330 MGKKYTNQDIILEP
+330 KDKIYTNQDIILEP
-344 ELTLKFS
+344 ELTLTFL

-366 SDIKGFK
+366 SEIKGFE

-388 VKQELPSS
+388 VSQELPSS

-403 IVWNAGSGIE
+403 IVWNKGSGIE
-413 IEYSNTLPAGNDMK
+413 IEYSNTLPPGNAME
-427 MTASSDF
+427 MTASSSF
-434 IGLNSQTETIETTP
+434 IGLTSQTETIETTTS
-448 GTEKK
+448 TEKK
-453 KIEFHSD
+453 TIQFHSA
-460 AEKTTSISN
+460 AEKTITISN

-474 FSAKLELPGYKDT
+474 FSANLQLPEYNET

-495 VEPGESYK
+495 VKPGESYK

-515 SITIDTTALNDTG
+515 SITINTTALDASG
-528 VLGKMA
+528 VSGNMA
-534 VDFNPKTLLSS
+534 VDFNPAKLLSS
-545 LDSMLDPSGNSKISD
+545 LDSMLDSSGTNKISD
-560 KIKLSELELKLF
+560 KIDLSKLELKLF
-572 CERPDYESFKDVQF
+572 CERPDYESFKNVQF
-586 TGKIGL
+586 TGKIAL
-592 GGISDDGEHL
+592 GGTSDGGQTLDED
-602 NNATYILGSKT
+602 AAYILGSKT
-613 EDHQLIFNNE
+613 EEQQLMFSKE
-623 PVLEKDSKGTVIS
+623 PALVKDSKGTVIS
-636 DLAGVQCVGTNL
+636 DLTGVQCVGMDL

-674 NKNLTLQKTNLNN
+674 NTDLKLTKKDLKN

-698 IILPLELKVTED
+698 IILPLELEVTAD

-719 GKSFNPDD
+719 GKSFDPDD
-727 SSEPDL
+727 SSKPDL

-754 NVSVTYAPS
+754 SVSVTYAPS

-779 TGANFEEKSISINGG
+779 TGTKFEEKSISINGG

>member
-56 LSAAEIRKSIG
+56 LSAAEIQKSIG
-67 ENFEFYDYNPGGN
+67 ETFEFYDYNPGGN

-122 IPDLQLNAEQEID
+122 IPNLQLNAEQEID

-155 GPQKVNFTGFSTVSI
+155 GPQKVNFEGFSTVSI

-193 LTQAGCSTATPIAT
+193 VTQAGCSTATPIAT

-220 GKTLYAND
+220 GKTLYANG

-236 NSNQE
+236 NTNQE
-241 FVGTLNKTAK
+241 FGGTLNKTAK
-251 ISKVTGLLSQ
+251 ISKVTGLTQ
-261 DDKIITLDPVSFKG
+261 ADKTITLDPVSFKG

-289 DSKLSLNITTPS
+289 DSNLSLNITTPN
-301 WSGVTITKNIKLSGG
+301 WTGVTITKNIKLSGG
-316 LDLTFSGSETESSL
+316 LDLTFSGSETESL
-330 MGKKYTNQDIILEP
+330 KDKKYTNQDIILEP

-373 SVTVKLPEGVKTSFD
+373 TVTVKLPEGVKTSFNVSQD
-388 VKQELPSS
+388 LPRS
-396 ASSMVKE
+396 AATMVNE

-413 IEYSNTLPAGNDMK
+413 VEYSNTLPPGNAME
-427 MTASSDF
+427 MTASSEF
-434 IGLNSQTETIETTP
+434 IGLTSQPKTIETTT
-448 GTEKK
+448 GNEKK
-453 KIEFHSD
+453 TIQFHSA
-460 AEKTTSISN
+460 AEKTIKISE
-469 ATKVD
+469 TPKVD
-474 FSAKLELPGYKDT
+474 FSAKLELPKYNET

-495 VEPGESYK
+495 VKPGESYK
-503 IAMKITPVFDWE
+503 IAMKITPVFDWK
-515 SITIDTTALNDTG
+515 SITIDTAALD
-528 VLGKMA
+528 GKDVSGNMA
-534 VDFNPKTLLSS
+534 VDFNPAKLLSS
-545 LDSMLDPSGNSKISD
+545 LDSMLDSSGTNKISD
-560 KIKLSELELKLF
+560 KIDLSKLELKLF
-572 CERPDYESFKDVQF
+572 CERPDYESFKNVQF
-586 TGKIGL
+586 EGKIAL
-592 GGISDDGEHL
+592 GGTSDDGENL
-602 NNATYILGSKT
+602 NNPTYILGT
-613 EDHQLIFNNE
+613 EKEDKPLMFSNE

-636 DLAGVQCVGTNL
+636 DLTKVSCVGMDL

-654 ISESEK
+654 ITGTEK

-665 SLKLTGTDG
+665 SLKLTGTDK
-674 NKNLTLQKTNLNN
+674 NENLTLEKTDLNN
-687 SSNTSLKITAM
+687 SSKTSLKITAM
-698 IILPLELKVTED
+698 IILPLELKVTAD

-719 GKSFNPDD
+719 GKSFNPSD

-754 NVSVTYAPS
+754 SVSVTYAPS

-779 TGANFEEKSISINGG
+779 TGTKFVEKSISINGG

-804 ENPVKPS
+804 ENAVKPS

-837 KTNGEPLEFGGN
+837 KTNGETLEFGGN

>member
-56 LSAAEIRKSIG
+56 LSAAEIQKSIG
-67 ENFEFYDYNPGGN
+67 ETFEFYDYNPGGN

-122 IPDLQLNAEQEID
+122 IPNLQLNAEQEID

-155 GPQKVNFTGFSTVSI
+155 GPQKVNFEGFSTVSI

-220 GKTLYAND
+220 GKTLYANE
-228 TYIDFVDD
+228 TFIDFVDD
-236 NSNQE
+236 NSNHE
-241 FVGTLNKTAK
+241 FVGTLNETAK
-251 ISKVTGLLSQ
+251 ISKVTGLSQ

-316 LDLTFSGSETESSL
+316 LDLTFSGSETESL

-366 SDIKGFK
+366 SEIKGFE

-413 IEYSNTLPAGNDMK
+413 VEYSNTLPAGNDMK
-427 MTASSDF
+427 MTASSEF
-434 IGLNSQTETIETTP
+434 IGLNSQTETIDTTD
-448 GTEKK
+448 GAEKK
-453 KIEFHSD
+453 TIQFRSA
-460 AEKTTSISN
+460 AEKKITIDN

-474 FSAKLELPGYKDT
+474 FLANLELPEYNET

-495 VEPGESYK
+495 VTPGESYK
-503 IAMKITPVFDWE
+503 IAMKITPVFNWE
-515 SITIDTTALNDTG
+515 SITIDTTALNDKDVSG
-528 VLGKMA
+528 NMA

-560 KIKLSELELKLF
+560 KIDLSKLELKLF
-572 CERPDYESFKDVQF
+572 CERPDYESFKNVQF
-586 TGKIGL
+586 EGKISL
-592 GGISDDGEHL
+592 GGTLDEGKNL
-602 NNATYILGSKT
+602 NNPTYILGTET

-654 ISESEK
+654 ISEPEK

-674 NKNLTLQKTNLNN
+674 NKDLKLTKDALKN
-687 SSNTSLKITAM
+687 SSKTSLKITAM

-719 GKSFNPDD
+719 GKSFNPSD
-727 SSEPDL
+727 STEPDL

-754 NVSVTYAPS
+754 SVSVTYAPS

-772 IKIDLDG
+772 IQIDLDG
-779 TGANFEEKSISINGG
+779 TGTEFEEKSISINGG

>member
-56 LSAAEIRKSIG
+56 LSAATIQSSIG

-122 IPDLQLNAEQEID
+122 IPNLQLNAEQEID

-155 GPQKVNFTGFSTVSI
+155 DPQKVNFEGFSTVSI
-170 SSGKLTINTAS
+170 SSGKLTINTTS
-181 ANGTVKLYSASG
+181 AKGTVKLYSASG
-193 LTQAGCSTATPIAT
+193 LTQAGCSSATPIAT

-220 GKTLYAND
+220 GKTLYANE

-236 NSNQE
+236 NTNQE

-251 ISKVTGLLSQ
+251 ISKVTGLTQ
-261 DDKIITLDPVSFKG
+261 GDKTITLDQVSFKG

-289 DSKLSLNITTPS
+289 ESNLSLNITTPN
-301 WSGVTITKNIKLSGG
+301 WDGVTITKNIKLSGG
-316 LDLTFSGSETESSL
+316 LELTFSGSETESL

-344 ELTLKFS
+344 ELTLKFTD
-351 NATIDFTSKPKFELS
+351 ATIDFTSEPKFKLS

-396 ASSMVKE
+396 AATMVKE

-413 IEYSNTLPAGNDMK
+413 VEYSNTLPAGNDME
-427 MTASSDF
+427 MTSSSEF
-434 IGLNSQTETIETTP
+434 IGLASSTKTIETTS
-448 GTEKK
+448 GSEKK
-453 KIEFHSD
+453 KIEFHSA
-460 AEKTTSISN
+460 AEKTVTISE
-469 ATKVD
+469 TPKVD
-474 FSAKLELPGYKDT
+474 FSASLTLPGFNST
-487 ENTITISG
+487 ENTITISN
-495 VEPGESYK
+495 VVPGESYK
-503 IAMKITPVFDWE
+503 IAMKITPVFNWK
-515 SITIDTTALNDTG
+515 SITIDTTALNEKG
-528 VLGKMA
+528 VSEKMA

-545 LDSMLDPSGNSKISD
+545 LDSMLDSSGNSKISD
-560 KIKLSELELKLF
+560 KIDLSKLELKLF
-572 CERPDYESFKDVQF
+572 CERPDYESFKNVQF
-586 TGKIGL
+586 EGKISL
-592 GGISDDGEHL
+592 GGTSDEGKNL
-602 NNATYILGSKT
+602 NNPTYILGTET

-636 DLAGVQCVGTNL
+636 DLSKVSCVGTDL
-648 ASTINS
+648 ATTINN

-674 NKNLTLQKTNLNN
+674 KTYLKLTKKDLNN

-698 IILPLELKVTED
+698 IILPLELKVTD
-710 YTVDVMKMA
+710 NYTVDVMKMA
-719 GKSFNPDD
+719 GKSFDPNN
-727 SSEPDL
+727 SSEADL

-779 TGANFEEKSISINGG
+779 TGTKFEEKSISINGG

>member
-21 CVQFQNMTV
+21 CVQFQNMTC

-56 LSAAEIRKSIG
+56 LSAATIQSSMG
-67 ENFEFYDYNPGGN
+67 GSFEFYDYNPGGN
-80 QEVQQYLLRMPL
+80 EKVQQYLLRMPL
-92 EEVPLD
+92 QEVPLD

-122 IPDLQLNAEQEID
+122 IPNLQLNAEQEID

-141 MMIGLLAVKGNIGT
+141 MMIGLLAVNGNIGT

-170 SSGKLTINTAS
+170 SSGKLTIDTAS
-181 ANGTVKLYSASG
+181 AKGTVKLYSASG
-193 LTQAGCSTATPIAT
+193 LTEEGCSTATPIAT
-207 GTLKSGKV
+207 GTLKSGRV

-220 GKTLYAND
+220 GKTLYANE
-228 TYIDFVDD
+228 TFIDFVDD
-236 NSNQE
+236 DTNQE
-241 FVGTLNKTAK
+241 FVGTLNKNAK
-251 ISKVTGLLSQ
+251 ISKVTGLTQ
-261 DDKIITLDPVSFKG
+261 DDKTITLDPVSFKG

-289 DSKLSLNITTPS
+289 DSTLSLNITTPN
-301 WSGVTITKNIKLSGG
+301 WDGVTITKNIKLSGG
-316 LDLTFSGSETESSL
+316 LDLTFSGSETESL

-351 NATIDFTSKPKFELS
+351 DATIDFTSKPKFELS

-396 ASSMVKE
+396 AATMVKE

-413 IEYSNTLPAGNDMK
+413 IEYSNTLPDGNAMK

-434 IGLNSQTETIETTP
+434 IGLNSQTETIDTTT
-448 GTEKK
+448 GTNKNTIQFRSADENT
-453 KIEFHSD
+453 ITINND
-460 AEKTTSISN
+460 
-469 ATKVD
+469 TKVD
-474 FSAKLELPGYKDT
+474 FSANLELPGYNET

-495 VEPGESYK
+495 VEPGKSYK
-503 IAMKITPVFDWE
+503 IAMKITPVFDWK
-515 SITIDTTALNDTG
+515 SITIDTTALDASG
-528 VLGKMA
+528 VSGNMA

-545 LDSMLDPSGNSKISD
+545 LDSMLDSSGTNKISD
-560 KIKLSELELKLF
+560 KIDLSKLELKLF
-572 CERPDYESFKDVQF
+572 CERPDYESFKNVQF
-586 TGKIGL
+586 EGKIRL
-592 GGISDDGEHL
+592 GGTSDDGKNL
-602 NNATYILGSKT
+602 NNPAYILGT
-613 EDHQLIFNNE
+613 EKEDKHLMFSNE

-636 DLAGVQCVGTNL
+636 DLTRVQCVGTNL

-654 ISESEK
+654 ISEPEK

-674 NKNLTLQKTNLNN
+674 NKDLKLTKDALKN
-687 SSNTSLKITAM
+687 SSKTSLKITAM

-719 GKSFNPDD
+719 GKSFNPSD
-727 SSEPDL
+727 STEPDL

-754 NVSVTYAPS
+754 SVSVTYAPS

-779 TGANFEEKSISINGG
+779 TGTNFEEKSISINGG

>member
-1 MKKTVKCLFA
+1 MKKTGKCLFA

-56 LSAAEIRKSIG
+56 LSAATIQSSIG

-80 QEVQQYLLRMPL
+80 EKVQQYLLRMPL

-122 IPDLQLNAEQEID
+122 IPNLQLNAEQEID

-155 GPQKVNFTGFSTVSI
+155 SPQKVNFKDFSTVSI

-220 GKTLYAND
+220 GKTLYANE

-236 NSNQE
+236 NSNHE
-241 FVGTLNKTAK
+241 FVGTLNETAK
-251 ISKVTGLLSQ
+251 ISKVTGLTQ
-261 DDKIITLDPVSFKG
+261 GDQTIKLDPVSFKG

-289 DSKLSLNITTPS
+289 DSNLSLNITTPN
-301 WSGVTITKNIKLSGG
+301 WTGVTITKNIKLSGG
-316 LDLTFSGSETESSL
+316 LDLTFSSSETESL
-330 MGKKYTNQDIILEP
+330 KGKKYTNQDIILEP
-344 ELTLKFS
+344 ELTLTFS

-373 SVTVKLPEGVKTSFD
+373 SVTVKLPEGVKTSFNVSQD
-388 VKQELPSS
+388 LPRS

-413 IEYSNTLPAGNDMK
+413 VEYSNTLPAENDMK

-434 IGLNSQTETIETTP
+434 IGLITSQPKTIETTT
-448 GTEKK
+448 GNEKK
-453 KIEFHSD
+453 KIEFYSAD
-460 AEKTTSISN
+460 EKTVKISE
-469 ATKVD
+469 TPKVD
-474 FSAKLELPGYKDT
+474 FSANLELPDYNET

-495 VEPGESYK
+495 VKPGESYK
-503 IAMKITPVFDWE
+503 IAMKITPVFDWK
-515 SITIDTTALNDTG
+515 SITIDTTALNDKG
-528 VLGKMA
+528 VSGKMA

-572 CERPDYESFKDVQF
+572 CERPDYESFKNVQF

-592 GGISDDGEHL
+592 GGTSDEGKNL
-602 NNATYILGSKT
+602 NNATYILGTEK

-636 DLAGVQCVGTNL
+636 DLTGVQCVGMDL

-674 NKNLTLQKTNLNN
+674 NTDLKLTKEVLKN

-698 IILPLELKVTED
+698 IILPLELKVTD
-710 YTVDVMKMA
+710 NYTVDVMKMA
-719 GKSFNPDD
+719 GKSFDPNN
-727 SSEPDL
+727 SSEADL

-779 TGANFEEKSISINGG
+779 TGTNFEEKSISINGG

>member
-56 LSAAEIRKSIG
+56 LSAATIQSSIG

-122 IPDLQLNAEQEID
+122 IPNLQLNAEQEID

-141 MMIGLLAVKGNIGT
+141 MMIGLLAVNGKTGT
-155 GPQKVNFTGFSTVSI
+155 GPQKVNFTGFRTVSI
-170 SSGKLTINTAS
+170 SSGKLTINTAG

-193 LTQAGCSTATPIAT
+193 LTDAGCSSATPIAT

-220 GKTLYAND
+220 GKTLYANE

-236 NSNQE
+236 NTNQE

-251 ISKVTGLLSQ
+251 ISKVTGLTQ
-261 DDKIITLDPVSFKG
+261 DDKTITLDPVSFKG

-289 DSKLSLNITTPS
+289 DSELSLNITTPN
-301 WSGVTITKNIKLSGG
+301 WTGVTITKNIKLSGG
-316 LDLTFSGSETESSL
+316 LDLTFSDSETESL
-330 MGKKYTNQDIILEP
+330 KDKKYTNQDIILEP

-388 VKQELPSS
+388 VEQDLPSS

-403 IVWNAGSGIE
+403 IVWNKGSGIE

-427 MTASSDF
+427 MTASSEF
-434 IGLNSQTETIETTP
+434 IGLTSQTEIIETTK
-448 GTEKK
+448 GTEKNT
-453 KIEFHSD
+453 IQFHSAD
-460 AEKTTSISN
+460 EKTITIDN

-474 FSAKLELPGYKDT
+474 FSANLELPGYNET
-487 ENTITISG
+487 ENTITISD
-495 VEPGESYK
+495 VKPGESYK
-503 IAMKITPVFDWE
+503 IAMKITPVFDWK
-515 SITIDTTALNDTG
+515 SITIDTTALDEKG
-528 VLGKMA
+528 VSGKMA
-534 VDFNPKTLLSS
+534 VNFNPKTLLSS
-545 LDSMLDPSGNSKISD
+545 LDSMLDSSGNSKISD
-560 KIKLSELELKLF
+560 KIDLSKLELKLF

-592 GGISDDGEHL
+592 GGTSDDGENL
-602 NNATYILGSKT
+602 NNPTYILGTET
-613 EDHQLIFNNE
+613 EDKPLIFNNE

-636 DLAGVQCVGTNL
+636 DLTGVQCVGTNL

-665 SLKLTGTDG
+665 SLKLTGTNGD
-674 NKNLTLQKTNLNN
+674 KNLTLKKTDLNN
-687 SSNTSLKITAM
+687 SSKTSLKITAM

-779 TGANFEEKSISINGG
+779 TGTKFEEKSISINGG